1 MDNIFRLLRRN
12 SKQILSFML
21 AFVVFV
27 ENPLTA
33 LASPTTN
40 ESFNISKPVLVDDS
54 PENFD
59 PDTYTGE
66 PFYFDENGNRV
77 YDSENE
83 ELQESRRQLADQL
96 NLENI
101 EFEPEQP
108 DYSDIEWTFEDYPL
122 TTMGDPEISSYIVGI
137 DDAAYIVIG
146 TCMAAY
152 GVYAGIKTIK
162 KFASNTLE
170 PWIRR
175 KYGNNETKM
184 KTWQDCLAT
193 KAGTTY
199 VGMKVLSSMVGEC
212 LGSATWK
219 GNEATFKSSYMTD
232 TTYAWFPAS
241 MKDRYIK
248 SATWKAHDSDGKL
261 LYQTQADI
269 VGYYPVS
276 SYKKTAYMKYN
287 GSETNTDFSMVQG
300 ILDNYN
306 EFHALFTIQGCVKYY
321 YNRFYYD
328 ENGETGY
335 YKWTEDFPS
344 EKMFPASVALNLG
357 LVFANQDALKSYL
370 LYDTIGGLYTVD
382 GVTSPTETIQVKK
395 TWIGLQENFSKNY
408 TVSDSMTVP
417 STAEASDK
425 LLSSIYASDNDAE
438 VISNLN
444 SVWKIDR
451 VGTSLTMK
459 ESYSHLS
466 YVLAA
471 IAAYAG
477 ASVTSE
483 QIDSFIN
490 EYYGKYVDGSST
502 NVNEQAYS
510 IASNW
515 LSVTNDNGDPDNENK
530 NNNKYTIAQK
540 LASAFVTFLVAIH
553 AIDSSFNITDNSDI
567 TSNIKVAASAGTTTK
582 PGTGT
587 GSNPDIDY
595 SSSLGNIASILT
607 SILSAIGILPSILSL
622 LQAIPDNIKSGIL
635 NGIENSVLGKYVAFA
650 TVELTAIGN
659 AIKSWDIEAWIHG
672 VSTDLG
678 KSIDNYGEAI
688 GAKLDSLPHADD
700 IISGIASALEHNAL
714 TDAVINIEDK
724 LASFPID
731 NYGDTFIKALQTAL
745 AALGLGSLAGT
756 IGALK
761 DLTDI
766 RTGDIAEHLKAL
778 ADAIADLKVGT
789 AVDLESLAAALTG
802 VLAGLGLGE
811 LAGSIAKIGEKVDS
825 FSLTDIIDLIK
836 ALPASI
842 AIAISEKLP
851 GSNNNDNNETENDS
865 GFTNFLNLFMIVL
878 FIIVMLL
885 ILFINC
891 LRFIVLVFNIPA
903 FDGLLDENILRGIN
917 YLKEVNLPLLGDNL
931 SLYNLL
937 LSCAYFVIF
946 LSVIAVI
953 RKKIDKIH
961 I

>member
-21 AFVVFV
+21 AVVVFV

-40 ESFNISKPVLVDDS
+40 ESFNISKPVVDVDS

-83 ELQESRRQLADQL
+83 ELQELRGQLADQL

-122 TTMGDPEISSYIVGI
+122 TTMGDPEISTYIVGI

-146 TCMAAY
+146 ACMAAY

-219 GNEATFKSSYMTD
+219 GNEATFESSYMTD

-241 MKDRYIK
+241 MKERYMK
-248 SATWKAHDSDGKL
+248 SATWKAYDSNGKL

-269 VGYYPVS
+269 IGCYPVS
-276 SYKKTAYMKYN
+276 SYKKTAYMLYSTTGVN
-287 GSETNTDFSMVQG
+287 NDFSMIQG
-300 ILDNYN
+300 ILDNN
-306 EFHALFTIQGCVKYY
+306 NKFQAVFNVDGTMQYY

-328 ENGETGY
+328 KDGETGY
-335 YKWTEDFPS
+335 YKWTQNFPS
-344 EKMFPASVALNLG
+344 TNTFPASVAFNLG
-357 LVFANQDALKSYL
+357 LVFANRDALKSYL
-370 LYDTIGGLYTVD
+370 LYDTTGGLYTVD
-382 GVTSPTETIQVKK
+382 GITSPTETIQVKK

-417 STAEASDK
+417 STSEASDK
-425 LLSSIYASDNDAE
+425 LLSSIYASNNESE
-438 VISNLN
+438 VISNIAPY
-444 SVWKIDR
+444 WKIDKI
-451 VGTSLTMK
+451 GSSLSTVQA
-459 ESYSHLS
+459 YSHLS
-466 YVLAA
+466 YLLSA
-471 IAAYAG
+471 IATYAG
-477 ASVTSE
+477 TSVAQS
-483 QIDSFIN
+483 QIDSFIS
-490 EYYGKYVDGSST
+490 EYYGNYVDGTSARKE
-502 NVNEQAYS
+502 EQSQDILAKFVV
-510 IASNW
+510 IQGGN
-515 LSVTNDNGDPDNENK
+515 NGSPDD
-530 NNNKYTIAQK
+530 NNKDKNKYKISKK
-540 LASAFVTFLVAIH
+540 LAEAFGVFLFGAGLISSALDFKNGTAISPTIEVVS
-553 AIDSSFNITDNSDI
+553 ASTIEPNPTPNPGGSSSPGIDSSKLTELLNKIIKSITALPDSIAESLSEPINNISRLIELLPDKLVHGFISSDFL
-567 TSNIKVAASAGTTTK
+567 
-582 PGTGT
+582 TG
-587 GSNPDIDY
+587 I
-595 SSSLGNIASILT
+595 SSLVGSLPNAIADLMPGVLSTSLPNILQGVFGLT
-607 SILSAIGILPSILSL
+607 NGFSLPSVLS
-622 LQAIPDNIKSGIL
+622 S
-635 NGIENSVLGKYVAFA
+635 
-650 TVELTAIGN
+650 
-659 AIKSWDIEAWIHG
+659 IEA
-672 VSTDLG
+672 
-678 KSIDNYGEAI
+678 A
-688 GAKLDSLPHADD
+688 
-700 IISGIASALEHNAL
+700 
-714 TDAVINIEDK
+714 
-724 LASFPID
+724 LASFPDALIHPLKTIESAID
-731 NYGDTFIKALQTAL
+731 
-745 AALGLGSLAGT
+745 SLPDRF
-756 IGALK
+756 K
-761 DLTDI
+761 
-766 RTGDIAEHLKAL
+766 
-778 ADAIADLKVGT
+778 
-789 AVDLESLAAALTG
+789 
-802 VLAGLGLGE
+802 
-811 LAGSIAKIGEKVDS
+811 
-825 FSLTDIIDLIK
+825 DIIDGNK
-836 ALPASI
+836 TQ
-842 AIAISEKLP
+842 
-851 GSNNNDNNETENDS
+851 NDNNETENDS

>member
-219 GNEATFKSSYMTD
+219 GNEATFESSYMTD

-248 SATWKAHDSDGKL
+248 SATWKAYDSDGKL

-269 VGYYPVS
+269 IGNYPVG
-276 SYKKTAYMKYN
+276 SYKKTAYVKYQ
-287 GSETNTDFSMVQG
+287 GSTANTDFSMLQG
-300 ILDNYN
+300 ILDNEN
-306 EFHALFTIQGCVKYY
+306 KVHVESGTSFCVRYY

-328 ENGETGY
+328 EDGETGY
-335 YKWTEDFPS
+335 YQWTESFPF
-344 EKMFPASVALNLG
+344 ERKFPAFVALNLG
-357 LVFANQDALKSYL
+357 LVFANQDALRSYL
-370 LYDTIGGLYTVD
+370 LYDTTGGLYTVD

-408 TVSDSMTVP
+408 TVSDSITVP

-425 LLSSIYASDNDAE
+425 LLSSIYASNNESE
-438 VISNLN
+438 VISNIAPY
-444 SVWKIDR
+444 WKIDKI
-451 VGTSLTMK
+451 GSSLSTVQA
-459 ESYSHLS
+459 YSHLS
-466 YVLAA
+466 YLLSA
-471 IAAYAG
+471 IATYAG
-477 ASVTSE
+477 TSVAQS
-483 QIDSFIN
+483 QIDSFIS
-490 EYYGKYVDGSST
+490 EYYGNYVDGTSARKE
-502 NVNEQAYS
+502 EQSQDILAKFVV
-510 IASNW
+510 IQGGN
-515 LSVTNDNGDPDNENK
+515 NGSPDD
-530 NNNKYTIAQK
+530 NNKDKNKYKISKK
-540 LASAFVTFLVAIH
+540 LAEAFGVFLFGAGLISSAL
-553 AIDSSFNITDNSDI
+553 DFN
-567 TSNIKVAASAGTTTK
+567 
-582 PGTGT
+582 
-587 GSNPDIDY
+587 
-595 SSSLGNIASILT
+595 
-607 SILSAIGILPSILSL
+607 
-622 LQAIPDNIKSGIL
+622 
-635 NGIENSVLGKYVAFA
+635 NG
-650 TVELTAIGN
+650 TAI
-659 AIKSWDIEAWIHG
+659 SPTIEV
-672 VSTDLG
+672 VS
-678 KSIDNYGEAI
+678 
-688 GAKLDSLPHADD
+688 
-700 IISGIASALEHNAL
+700 
-714 TDAVINIEDK
+714 
-724 LASFPID
+724 
-731 NYGDTFIKALQTAL
+731 
-745 AALGLGSLAGT
+745 
-756 IGALK
+756 
-761 DLTDI
+761 
-766 RTGDIAEHLKAL
+766 
-778 ADAIADLKVGT
+778 
-789 AVDLESLAAALTG
+789 
-802 VLAGLGLGE
+802 
-811 LAGSIAKIGEKVDS
+811 
-825 FSLTDIIDLIK
+825 
-836 ALPASI
+836 
-842 AIAISEKLP
+842 
-851 GSNNNDNNETENDS
+851 
-865 GFTNFLNLFMIVL
+865 
-878 FIIVMLL
+878 
-885 ILFINC
+885 
-891 LRFIVLVFNIPA
+891 
-903 FDGLLDENILRGIN
+903 
-917 YLKEVNLPLLGDNL
+917 
-931 SLYNLL
+931 
-937 LSCAYFVIF
+937 
-946 LSVIAVI
+946 
-953 RKKIDKIH
+953 
-961 I
+961 

>member
-21 AFVVFV
+21 AFVVFI

-40 ESFNISKPVLVDDS
+40 ESFNISKPVVDDDS

-66 PFYFDENGNRV
+66 PFYFDENENRV

-83 ELQESRRQLADQL
+83 ELQESREQLADQL

-101 EFEPEQP
+101 EFESEKP

-122 TTMGDPEISSYIVGI
+122 TTMGDPEISTYIVGI

-146 TCMAAY
+146 ACMAAY

-219 GNEATFKSSYMTD
+219 GNEATFESSYMTD

-248 SATWKAHDSDGKL
+248 SATWKAYDSDGKL

-269 VGYYPVS
+269 IGNYPVG
-276 SYKKTAYMKYN
+276 SYKKTAYLKYQ
-287 GSETNTDFSMVQG
+287 GSTANTDFSMLQG
-300 ILDNYN
+300 ILDNEN
-306 EFHALFTIQGCVKYY
+306 KVQIESGTSFCVRYY

-328 ENGETGY
+328 EDGETGY
-335 YKWTEDFPS
+335 YKWTESFPF
-344 EKMFPASVALNLG
+344 ERKFPASVALNLG
-357 LVFANQDALKSYL
+357 LVFANQDALRSYL
-370 LYDTIGGLYTVD
+370 LYDTTGGLYTVD

-425 LLSSIYASDNDAE
+425 FLSSIYASNNESE
-438 VISNLN
+438 VISNI
-444 SVWKIDR
+444 SPYWKIDKI
-451 VGTSLTMK
+451 GSSLSTVQA
-459 ESYSHLS
+459 YSHLS
-466 YVLAA
+466 YLLSA
-471 IAAYAG
+471 IATYAG
-477 ASVTSE
+477 TSVAQS
-483 QIDSFIN
+483 QIDSFIS
-490 EYYGKYVDGSST
+490 EYYGNYVDGTSARKE
-502 NVNEQAYS
+502 EQSQDILAKFVV
-510 IASNW
+510 IQGGN
-515 LSVTNDNGDPDNENK
+515 NGSPDD
-530 NNNKYTIAQK
+530 NNKDKNKYKISKK
-540 LASAFVTFLVAIH
+540 LAEAFGVFLFGAGLISSALDFKNGTAISPTIEVVS
-553 AIDSSFNITDNSDI
+553 ASTIEPNPTPNPGGSSSSGIDSSKLTELLNKIIKSITALPDSIAESLSEPINNISRLIELLPDKLVHGFISSDFL
-567 TSNIKVAASAGTTTK
+567 
-582 PGTGT
+582 TG
-587 GSNPDIDY
+587 I
-595 SSSLGNIASILT
+595 SSLVGSLPNAIADLMPGVLSTSLPNILQGVFGLT
-607 SILSAIGILPSILSL
+607 NGFSLPSVLS
-622 LQAIPDNIKSGIL
+622 S
-635 NGIENSVLGKYVAFA
+635 
-650 TVELTAIGN
+650 
-659 AIKSWDIEAWIHG
+659 IEA
-672 VSTDLG
+672 
-678 KSIDNYGEAI
+678 A
-688 GAKLDSLPHADD
+688 
-700 IISGIASALEHNAL
+700 
-714 TDAVINIEDK
+714 
-724 LASFPID
+724 LASFPDALIHPLKSIESVID
-731 NYGDTFIKALQTAL
+731 
-745 AALGLGSLAGT
+745 SLPDRF
-756 IGALK
+756 K
-761 DLTDI
+761 
-766 RTGDIAEHLKAL
+766 
-778 ADAIADLKVGT
+778 
-789 AVDLESLAAALTG
+789 
-802 VLAGLGLGE
+802 
-811 LAGSIAKIGEKVDS
+811 
-825 FSLTDIIDLIK
+825 DIIDGNK
-836 ALPASI
+836 TQ
-842 AIAISEKLP
+842 
-851 GSNNNDNNETENDS
+851 NDNNETENDS

>member
-219 GNEATFKSSYMTD
+219 GNEATFESSYMTD

-248 SATWKAHDSDGKL
+248 SATWKAYDSDGKL

-269 VGYYPVS
+269 IGNYPVG
-276 SYKKTAYMKYN
+276 SYKKTAYVKYQ
-287 GSETNTDFSMVQG
+287 GSTANTDFSMLQG
-300 ILDNYN
+300 ILDNEN
-306 EFHALFTIQGCVKYY
+306 KVHVESGTSFCVRYY

-328 ENGETGY
+328 EDGETGY
-335 YKWTEDFPS
+335 YQWTESFPF
-344 EKMFPASVALNLG
+344 ERKFPAFVALNLG
-357 LVFANQDALKSYL
+357 LVFANQDALRSYL
-370 LYDTIGGLYTVD
+370 LYDTTGGLYTVD

-408 TVSDSMTVP
+408 TVSDSITVP

-425 LLSSIYASDNDAE
+425 LLSSIYASNNESE
-438 VISNLN
+438 VISNIAPY
-444 SVWKIDR
+444 WKIDKI
-451 VGTSLTMK
+451 GSSLSTVQA
-459 ESYSHLS
+459 YSHLS
-466 YVLAA
+466 YLLSA
-471 IAAYAG
+471 IATYAG
-477 ASVTSE
+477 TSVAQS
-483 QIDSFIN
+483 QIDSFIS
-490 EYYGKYVDGSST
+490 EYYGNYVDGTSARKE
-502 NVNEQAYS
+502 EQSQDILAKFVV
-510 IASNW
+510 IQGGN
-515 LSVTNDNGDPDNENK
+515 NGSPDD
-530 NNNKYTIAQK
+530 NNKDKNKYKISKK
-540 LASAFVTFLVAIH
+540 LAEAFGVFLFGAGLISSALDFNNGTAISPTIEVVS
-553 AIDSSFNITDNSDI
+553 ASTIQPNPSPNPGGSSSSGIDSSKLTELLNKIIKSITALPDSITESLSEPINNISRLIELLPDKLVHGFISSDFL
-567 TSNIKVAASAGTTTK
+567 
-582 PGTGT
+582 TG
-587 GSNPDIDY
+587 I
-595 SSSLGNIASILT
+595 SSLVGSLPNAIADLMPSVLSTSLPNILQGVFGLT
-607 SILSAIGILPSILSL
+607 NGFSLPSVLS
-622 LQAIPDNIKSGIL
+622 S
-635 NGIENSVLGKYVAFA
+635 
-650 TVELTAIGN
+650 
-659 AIKSWDIEAWIHG
+659 IEA
-672 VSTDLG
+672 
-678 KSIDNYGEAI
+678 A
-688 GAKLDSLPHADD
+688 
-700 IISGIASALEHNAL
+700 
-714 TDAVINIEDK
+714 
-724 LASFPID
+724 LASFPDALIHPLKSIESAID
-731 NYGDTFIKALQTAL
+731 
-745 AALGLGSLAGT
+745 SLP
-756 IGALK
+756 
-761 DLTDI
+761 D
-766 RTGDIAEHLKAL
+766 R
-778 ADAIADLKVGT
+778 
-789 AVDLESLAAALTG
+789 
-802 VLAGLGLGE
+802 
-811 LAGSIAKIGEKVDS
+811 
-825 FSLTDIIDLIK
+825 FRDIIDGNK
-836 ALPASI
+836 TQ
-842 AIAISEKLP
+842 
-851 GSNNNDNNETENDS
+851 NDNNETENDS

>member
-1 MDNIFRLLRRN
+1 MDNIFRFLRRN
-12 SKQILSFML
+12 SKQILSLML

-33 LASPTTN
+33 LASPATN
-40 ESFNISKPVLVDDS
+40 ESSNISKPVVDDDS

-83 ELQESRRQLADQL
+83 ELQELRGQLADQL

-108 DYSDIEWTFEDYPL
+108 DYTDIEWTFEDYPL
-122 TTMGDPEISSYIVGI
+122 TTMGDPEISTYIVGI

-146 TCMAAY
+146 ACMAAY

-219 GNEATFKSSYMTD
+219 GNEATFESSYMTD

-248 SATWKAHDSDGKL
+248 SATWKAYDSDGKL

-269 VGYYPVS
+269 IGYYPVN
-276 SYKKTAYMKYN
+276 SYKKTAYMKYQ
-287 GSETNTDFSMVQG
+287 GSKANTDFSMVQG
-300 ILDNYN
+300 ILDNNN
-306 EFHALFTIQGCVKYY
+306 EFQAVLSSSDCVRYY

-328 ENGETGY
+328 EDGETGY
-335 YKWTEDFPS
+335 YQWTESFPF
-344 EKMFPASVALNLG
+344 ERKFPASVALNLG
-357 LVFANQDALKSYL
+357 LVFANQEALRSYL
-370 LYDTIGGLYTVD
+370 LYDTTGGLYTVD
-382 GVTSPTETIQVKK
+382 GVTSPTEKIQVKK

-425 LLSSIYASDNDAE
+425 LLSSIYASNNESE
-438 VISNLN
+438 VISNIAPY
-444 SVWKIDR
+444 WKIDKI
-451 VGTSLTMK
+451 GSSLSTVQA
-459 ESYSHLS
+459 YSHLS
-466 YVLAA
+466 YLLSA
-471 IAAYAG
+471 IATYAG
-477 ASVTSE
+477 TSVAQS
-483 QIDSFIN
+483 QIDSFIS
-490 EYYGKYVDGSST
+490 EYYGNYVDGTSARKE
-502 NVNEQAYS
+502 EQSQDILAKFVV
-510 IASNW
+510 IQGGN
-515 LSVTNDNGDPDNENK
+515 NGSPDD
-530 NNNKYTIAQK
+530 NNKDKNKYKISKK
-540 LASAFVTFLVAIH
+540 LAEAFGVFLFGAGLISSALDFKNGTAISPTIEVVS
-553 AIDSSFNITDNSDI
+553 ASTIEPNPTPNPGGSSSPGIDSSKLTELLNKIIKSITALPDSIAESLSEPINNISRLIELLPDKLVHGFISSDFL
-567 TSNIKVAASAGTTTK
+567 
-582 PGTGT
+582 TG
-587 GSNPDIDY
+587 I
-595 SSSLGNIASILT
+595 SSLVGSLPNAIADLMPGVLSTSLPNILQGVFGLT
-607 SILSAIGILPSILSL
+607 NGFSLPSVLS
-622 LQAIPDNIKSGIL
+622 S
-635 NGIENSVLGKYVAFA
+635 
-650 TVELTAIGN
+650 
-659 AIKSWDIEAWIHG
+659 IEA
-672 VSTDLG
+672 
-678 KSIDNYGEAI
+678 A
-688 GAKLDSLPHADD
+688 
-700 IISGIASALEHNAL
+700 
-714 TDAVINIEDK
+714 
-724 LASFPID
+724 LASFPDALIHPLKTIESAID
-731 NYGDTFIKALQTAL
+731 
-745 AALGLGSLAGT
+745 SLPDRF
-756 IGALK
+756 K
-761 DLTDI
+761 
-766 RTGDIAEHLKAL
+766 
-778 ADAIADLKVGT
+778 
-789 AVDLESLAAALTG
+789 
-802 VLAGLGLGE
+802 
-811 LAGSIAKIGEKVDS
+811 
-825 FSLTDIIDLIK
+825 DIIDGNK
-836 ALPASI
+836 TQ
-842 AIAISEKLP
+842 
-851 GSNNNDNNETENDS
+851 NDNNETENDS

>member
-21 AFVVFV
+21 AFVVFI

-40 ESFNISKPVLVDDS
+40 ESFNISKPIVDDDS

-66 PFYFDENGNRV
+66 PFYFDENGNRI

-83 ELQESRRQLADQL
+83 ELQESREQLADQL

-219 GNEATFKSSYMTD
+219 GNEATFESSYMTD

-248 SATWKAHDSDGKL
+248 SATWKAYDSDGKL

-269 VGYYPVS
+269 IGNYPVG
-276 SYKKTAYMKYN
+276 SYKKTAYVKYQ
-287 GSETNTDFSMVQG
+287 GSTANTDFSMLQG
-300 ILDNYN
+300 ILDNEN
-306 EFHALFTIQGCVKYY
+306 VVHVESGTSFCVRYY

-328 ENGETGY
+328 EDGETGY
-335 YKWTEDFPS
+335 YQWTESFPF
-344 EKMFPASVALNLG
+344 ERKFPASVALNLG
-357 LVFANQDALKSYL
+357 LVFANQDALRSYL
-370 LYDTIGGLYTVD
+370 LYDTTGGLYTVD
-382 GVTSPTETIQVKK
+382 GVTSPTETVQVKK
-395 TWIGLQENFSKNY
+395 TWIGLRENFSKNY

-425 LLSSIYASDNDAE
+425 LLSSIYASNNESE
-438 VISNLN
+438 VISNIAPY
-444 SVWKIDR
+444 WKIDKI
-451 VGTSLTMK
+451 GSSLSTVQA
-459 ESYSHLS
+459 YSHLS
-466 YVLAA
+466 YLLSA
-471 IAAYAG
+471 IATYAG
-477 ASVTSE
+477 TSVAQS
-483 QIDSFIN
+483 QIDSFIS
-490 EYYGKYVDGSST
+490 EYYGNYVDGTSARKE
-502 NVNEQAYS
+502 EQSQDILAKFVV
-510 IASNW
+510 IQGGN
-515 LSVTNDNGDPDNENK
+515 NGSPDD
-530 NNNKYTIAQK
+530 NNKDKNKYKISKK
-540 LASAFVTFLVAIH
+540 LAEAFGVFLFGAGLISSAIDFNNGTAISPTIEVVS
-553 AIDSSFNITDNSDI
+553 ASTIEPNPTPNPGGSSSSGIDSSKLTELLNKIIKSITALPDSIAESLSEPINNISRLIEFLPDKLVHGFISSDFL
-567 TSNIKVAASAGTTTK
+567 
-582 PGTGT
+582 TG
-587 GSNPDIDY
+587 I
-595 SSSLGNIASILT
+595 SSLVGSLPNAIADLMPGV
-607 SILSAIGILPSILSL
+607 LSASLPNILQGVFGLTNGFSLPSVLS
-622 LQAIPDNIKSGIL
+622 S
-635 NGIENSVLGKYVAFA
+635 
-650 TVELTAIGN
+650 
-659 AIKSWDIEAWIHG
+659 IEA
-672 VSTDLG
+672 
-678 KSIDNYGEAI
+678 A
-688 GAKLDSLPHADD
+688 
-700 IISGIASALEHNAL
+700 
-714 TDAVINIEDK
+714 
-724 LASFPID
+724 LASFPDALIHPLKSIESAID
-731 NYGDTFIKALQTAL
+731 
-745 AALGLGSLAGT
+745 SLPDRF
-756 IGALK
+756 K
-761 DLTDI
+761 
-766 RTGDIAEHLKAL
+766 
-778 ADAIADLKVGT
+778 
-789 AVDLESLAAALTG
+789 
-802 VLAGLGLGE
+802 
-811 LAGSIAKIGEKVDS
+811 
-825 FSLTDIIDLIK
+825 DIIDGNK
-836 ALPASI
+836 TQ
-842 AIAISEKLP
+842 
-851 GSNNNDNNETENDS
+851 NDNNETENDS

>member
-219 GNEATFKSSYMTD
+219 GNEATFESSYMTD

-248 SATWKAHDSDGKL
+248 SATWKAYDSDGKL

-269 VGYYPVS
+269 IGNYPVG
-276 SYKKTAYMKYN
+276 SYKKTAYVKYQ
-287 GSETNTDFSMVQG
+287 GSTDNTDFSMLQG
-300 ILDNYN
+300 ILDNEN
-306 EFHALFTIQGCVKYY
+306 KVHVESGTSFCVRYY

-328 ENGETGY
+328 EDGETGY
-335 YKWTEDFPS
+335 YQWTESFPF
-344 EKMFPASVALNLG
+344 ERKFPAFVALNLG
-357 LVFANQDALKSYL
+357 LVFANQDALRSYL
-370 LYDTIGGLYTVD
+370 LYDTTGGLYTVD

-408 TVSDSMTVP
+408 TVSDSITVP

-425 LLSSIYASDNDAE
+425 LLSSIYASNNESE
-438 VISNLN
+438 VISNIAPY
-444 SVWKIDR
+444 WKIDKI
-451 VGTSLTMK
+451 GSSLSTVQA
-459 ESYSHLS
+459 YSHLS
-466 YVLAA
+466 YLLSA
-471 IAAYAG
+471 IATYAG
-477 ASVTSE
+477 TSVAQS
-483 QIDSFIN
+483 QIDSFIS
-490 EYYGKYVDGSST
+490 EYYGNYVDGTSARKE
-502 NVNEQAYS
+502 EQSQDILAKFVV
-510 IASNW
+510 IQGGN
-515 LSVTNDNGDPDNENK
+515 NGSPDD
-530 NNNKYTIAQK
+530 NNKDKNKYKISKK
-540 LASAFVTFLVAIH
+540 LAEAFGVFLFGAGLISSALDFNNGTAISPTIEVVS
-553 AIDSSFNITDNSDI
+553 ASTIQPNPSPNPGGSSSSGIDSSKLTELLNKIIKSITALPDSITESLSEPINNISRLIELLPDKLVHGFISSDFL
-567 TSNIKVAASAGTTTK
+567 
-582 PGTGT
+582 TG
-587 GSNPDIDY
+587 I
-595 SSSLGNIASILT
+595 SSLVGSLPNAIADLMPGVLSTSLPNILQGVFGLT
-607 SILSAIGILPSILSL
+607 NGFSLPSVLS
-622 LQAIPDNIKSGIL
+622 S
-635 NGIENSVLGKYVAFA
+635 
-650 TVELTAIGN
+650 
-659 AIKSWDIEAWIHG
+659 IEA
-672 VSTDLG
+672 
-678 KSIDNYGEAI
+678 A
-688 GAKLDSLPHADD
+688 
-700 IISGIASALEHNAL
+700 
-714 TDAVINIEDK
+714 
-724 LASFPID
+724 LASFPDALIHPLKSIESAID
-731 NYGDTFIKALQTAL
+731 
-745 AALGLGSLAGT
+745 SLP
-756 IGALK
+756 
-761 DLTDI
+761 D
-766 RTGDIAEHLKAL
+766 R
-778 ADAIADLKVGT
+778 
-789 AVDLESLAAALTG
+789 
-802 VLAGLGLGE
+802 
-811 LAGSIAKIGEKVDS
+811 
-825 FSLTDIIDLIK
+825 FRDIIDGNK
-836 ALPASI
+836 TQ
-842 AIAISEKLP
+842 
-851 GSNNNDNNETENDS
+851 NDNNETENDS

>member
-1 MDNIFRLLRRN
+1 
-12 SKQILSFML
+12 ML
-21 AFVVFV
+21 AVVVFV

-40 ESFNISKPVLVDDS
+40 ESFNISKPVVDVDS

-83 ELQESRRQLADQL
+83 ELQELRGQLADQL

-122 TTMGDPEISSYIVGI
+122 TTMGDPEISTYIVGI

-146 TCMAAY
+146 ACMAAY

-219 GNEATFKSSYMTD
+219 GNEATFESSYMTD

-241 MKDRYIK
+241 MKERYMK
-248 SATWKAHDSDGKL
+248 SATWKAYDSNGKL

-269 VGYYPVS
+269 IGCYPVS
-276 SYKKTAYMKYN
+276 SYKKTAYMLYSTTGVN
-287 GSETNTDFSMVQG
+287 NDFSMIQG
-300 ILDNYN
+300 ILDNN
-306 EFHALFTIQGCVKYY
+306 NKFQAVFNVDGTMQYY

-328 ENGETGY
+328 KDGETGY
-335 YKWTEDFPS
+335 YKWTENFPS
-344 EKMFPASVALNLG
+344 TNTFPASVAFNLG
-357 LVFANQDALKSYL
+357 LVFANRDALKSYL
-370 LYDTIGGLYTVD
+370 LYDTTGGLYTVD
-382 GVTSPTETIQVKK
+382 GITSPTETIQVKK

-408 TVSDSMTVP
+408 IVSDSMTVP
-417 STAEASDK
+417 STSEASDK
-425 LLSSIYASDNDAE
+425 LLSSIYASDNDTE

-471 IAAYAG
+471 IAASAG
-477 ASVTSE
+477 ASITSE
-483 QIDSFIN
+483 QIDSFIS
-490 EYYGKYVDGSST
+490 EYYGKYVDGTSARKE
-502 NVNEQAYS
+502 EQSQDILAKFVVIQGGNNGS
-510 IASNW
+510 PD
-515 LSVTNDNGDPDNENK
+515 NDNKDK
-530 NNNKYTIAQK
+530 NKYKVSKK
-540 LASAFVTFLVAIH
+540 LADAFGVFLFGAGLISSALDFKNGTAISPTIEVVS
-553 AIDSSFNITDNSDI
+553 ASTIQPNPTPNPGGSSSSGIDSSKLTELLNKIIKSITALPDSIAESLSEPINNISRLIVLLPDKLVHGFISSDFL
-567 TSNIKVAASAGTTTK
+567 
-582 PGTGT
+582 TG
-587 GSNPDIDY
+587 I
-595 SSSLGNIASILT
+595 SSLVGSLPNAIADLMPGVLSTSLPNILQDVFGLT
-607 SILSAIGILPSILSL
+607 NGFSLPSVLS
-622 LQAIPDNIKSGIL
+622 S
-635 NGIENSVLGKYVAFA
+635 
-650 TVELTAIGN
+650 
-659 AIKSWDIEAWIHG
+659 IEA
-672 VSTDLG
+672 
-678 KSIDNYGEAI
+678 A
-688 GAKLDSLPHADD
+688 
-700 IISGIASALEHNAL
+700 
-714 TDAVINIEDK
+714 
-724 LASFPID
+724 LASFPDALIHPLKSIESAID
-731 NYGDTFIKALQTAL
+731 
-745 AALGLGSLAGT
+745 SLPDRF
-756 IGALK
+756 K
-761 DLTDI
+761 
-766 RTGDIAEHLKAL
+766 
-778 ADAIADLKVGT
+778 
-789 AVDLESLAAALTG
+789 
-802 VLAGLGLGE
+802 
-811 LAGSIAKIGEKVDS
+811 
-825 FSLTDIIDLIK
+825 DIIDGNK
-836 ALPASI
+836 TQ
-842 AIAISEKLP
+842 
-851 GSNNNDNNETENDS
+851 NDNNETENDS

>member
-1 MDNIFRLLRRN
+1 MDNIFKLLRRN

-40 ESFNISKPVLVDDS
+40 ESFNISKPVVDNDS

-219 GNEATFKSSYMTD
+219 GNEATFESSYMTD

-248 SATWKAHDSDGKL
+248 SATWKAYDSDGKL

-269 VGYYPVS
+269 IGNYPVG
-276 SYKKTAYMKYN
+276 SYKKTAYLKYQ
-287 GSETNTDFSMVQG
+287 GSTANTDFSMLQG
-300 ILDNYN
+300 ILDNEN
-306 EFHALFTIQGCVKYY
+306 KVQIESGTSFCVRYY

-328 ENGETGY
+328 EDGETGY
-335 YKWTEDFPS
+335 YQWTESFPF
-344 EKMFPASVALNLG
+344 ERKFPAFVALNLG
-357 LVFANQDALKSYL
+357 LVFANQDALRSYL
-370 LYDTIGGLYTVD
+370 LYDTTGGLYTVD

-395 TWIGLQENFSKNY
+395 TWIGLQENFFKNY

-425 LLSSIYASDNDAE
+425 LLSSIYASNNESE
-438 VISNLN
+438 VISNIAPY
-444 SVWKIDR
+444 WKIDKI
-451 VGTSLTMK
+451 GSSLSTVQA
-459 ESYSHLS
+459 YSHLS
-466 YVLAA
+466 YLLSA
-471 IAAYAG
+471 IATYAG
-477 ASVTSE
+477 TSVAQS
-483 QIDSFIN
+483 QIDSFIS
-490 EYYGKYVDGSST
+490 EYYGNYVDGTSARKE
-502 NVNEQAYS
+502 EQSQDILAKFVV
-510 IASNW
+510 IQGGN
-515 LSVTNDNGDPDNENK
+515 NGSPDD
-530 NNNKYTIAQK
+530 NNKDKNKYKISKK
-540 LASAFVTFLVAIH
+540 LAEAFGVFLFGAGLISSALDFNNGTAISPTIEVVS
-553 AIDSSFNITDNSDI
+553 ASTIQPNPSPNPGGSSSSGIDSSKLTELLNKIIKSITALPDSITESLSEPINNISRLIELLPDKLVHGFISSDFL
-567 TSNIKVAASAGTTTK
+567 
-582 PGTGT
+582 TG
-587 GSNPDIDY
+587 I
-595 SSSLGNIASILT
+595 SSLVGSLPNAIADLMPGVLSTSLPNILQGVFGLT
-607 SILSAIGILPSILSL
+607 NGFSLPSVLS
-622 LQAIPDNIKSGIL
+622 S
-635 NGIENSVLGKYVAFA
+635 
-650 TVELTAIGN
+650 
-659 AIKSWDIEAWIHG
+659 IEA
-672 VSTDLG
+672 
-678 KSIDNYGEAI
+678 A
-688 GAKLDSLPHADD
+688 
-700 IISGIASALEHNAL
+700 
-714 TDAVINIEDK
+714 
-724 LASFPID
+724 LASFPDALIHPLKSIESAID
-731 NYGDTFIKALQTAL
+731 
-745 AALGLGSLAGT
+745 SLP
-756 IGALK
+756 
-761 DLTDI
+761 D
-766 RTGDIAEHLKAL
+766 R
-778 ADAIADLKVGT
+778 
-789 AVDLESLAAALTG
+789 
-802 VLAGLGLGE
+802 
-811 LAGSIAKIGEKVDS
+811 
-825 FSLTDIIDLIK
+825 FRDIIDGNK
-836 ALPASI
+836 TQ
-842 AIAISEKLP
+842 
-851 GSNNNDNNETENDS
+851 NDNNETENDS

>member
-1 MDNIFRLLRRN
+1 MDNIFKLLRRN
-12 SKQILSFML
+12 SKQIFSLML

-40 ESFNISKPVLVDDS
+40 ESFNISKPVVLDDDS

-83 ELQESRRQLADQL
+83 ELQKLRGQLADQL

-122 TTMGDPEISSYIVGI
+122 TTMGDPEISTYIVGI

-146 TCMAAY
+146 ACMAAY

-193 KAGTTY
+193 KAGTIY

-219 GNEATFKSSYMTD
+219 GNEATFESSYMTD

-248 SATWKAHDSDGKL
+248 SATWKAYDSDGKL

-269 VGYYPVS
+269 IGYYPVN
-276 SYKKTAYMKYN
+276 SYKKTAYMKYQ
-287 GSETNTDFSMVQG
+287 GSKANTDFSMVQG
-300 ILDNYN
+300 ILDNNN
-306 EFHALFTIQGCVKYY
+306 EFQAVLSSSDCIRYY

-335 YKWTEDFPS
+335 YKWTENFPS

-357 LVFANQDALKSYL
+357 LVFANLDALKSYL
-370 LYDTIGGLYTVD
+370 LYDTTGGLYTVD

-417 STAEASDK
+417 STSEAFDK
-425 LLSSIYASDNDAE
+425 LLSSIYASNNESE
-438 VISNLN
+438 VISNIAPY
-444 SVWKIDR
+444 WKIDKI
-451 VGTSLTMK
+451 GSSLSTVQA
-459 ESYSHLS
+459 YSHLS
-466 YVLAA
+466 YLLSA
-471 IAAYAG
+471 IATYAG
-477 ASVTSE
+477 ISVAQS
-483 QIDSFIN
+483 QIDSFIS
-490 EYYGKYVDGSST
+490 EYYGNYVDGTSARKE
-502 NVNEQAYS
+502 EQSQDILAKFVV
-510 IASNW
+510 IQGGN
-515 LSVTNDNGDPDNENK
+515 NGSPDD
-530 NNNKYTIAQK
+530 NNKDKNKYKISKK
-540 LASAFVTFLVAIH
+540 LAEAFGVFLFGAGLISSALDFKNGTAISPTIEVVS
-553 AIDSSFNITDNSDI
+553 ASTIEPNPTPNPGGSSSSGIDSSKLTELLNKIIKSITALPDSIAESLSEPINNISRLIELLPDKLVHGFISSDFL
-567 TSNIKVAASAGTTTK
+567 
-582 PGTGT
+582 TG
-587 GSNPDIDY
+587 I
-595 SSSLGNIASILT
+595 SSLVGSLPNAIADLMPGVLSTSLPNILQGVFGLT
-607 SILSAIGILPSILSL
+607 NGFSLPSVLS
-622 LQAIPDNIKSGIL
+622 S
-635 NGIENSVLGKYVAFA
+635 
-650 TVELTAIGN
+650 
-659 AIKSWDIEAWIHG
+659 IEA
-672 VSTDLG
+672 
-678 KSIDNYGEAI
+678 A
-688 GAKLDSLPHADD
+688 
-700 IISGIASALEHNAL
+700 
-714 TDAVINIEDK
+714 
-724 LASFPID
+724 LASFPDALIHPLKSIESAID
-731 NYGDTFIKALQTAL
+731 
-745 AALGLGSLAGT
+745 SLPDRF
-756 IGALK
+756 K
-761 DLTDI
+761 
-766 RTGDIAEHLKAL
+766 
-778 ADAIADLKVGT
+778 
-789 AVDLESLAAALTG
+789 
-802 VLAGLGLGE
+802 
-811 LAGSIAKIGEKVDS
+811 
-825 FSLTDIIDLIK
+825 DIIDGNK
-836 ALPASI
+836 TQ
-842 AIAISEKLP
+842 
-851 GSNNNDNNETENDS
+851 NDNNETENDS

>member
-1 MDNIFRLLRRN
+1 
-12 SKQILSFML
+12 ML

-40 ESFNISKPVLVDDS
+40 ESFNISKSVVLDDDS

-83 ELQESRRQLADQL
+83 ELQESREQLADQL

-108 DYSDIEWTFEDYPL
+108 DYTDIEWTFEDYPL
-122 TTMGDPEISSYIVGI
+122 TTMGDPEISTYIVGI

-146 TCMAAY
+146 ACMAAY

-219 GNEATFKSSYMTD
+219 GNEATFESSYMTD

-248 SATWKAHDSDGKL
+248 SATWKAYDSDGKL

-269 VGYYPVS
+269 IGYYPVN
-276 SYKKTAYMKYN
+276 SYKKTAYMKYQ
-287 GSETNTDFSMVQG
+287 GSKANTDFSMVQG
-300 ILDNYN
+300 ILDNNN
-306 EFHALFTIQGCVKYY
+306 EFQAVLSSSDCIRYY

-335 YKWTEDFPS
+335 YKWTENFPS

-357 LVFANQDALKSYL
+357 LVFANLDALKSYL
-370 LYDTIGGLYTVD
+370 LYDTTGGLYTVD

-417 STAEASDK
+417 STSEASDK
-425 LLSSIYASDNDAE
+425 FLSSIYASNNESE
-438 VISNLN
+438 VISNIAPY
-444 SVWKIDR
+444 WKIDKI
-451 VGTSLTMK
+451 GSSLSTVQA
-459 ESYSHLS
+459 YSHLS
-466 YVLAA
+466 YLLSA
-471 IAAYAG
+471 IATYAG
-477 ASVTSE
+477 TSVAQS
-483 QIDSFIN
+483 QIDSFIS
-490 EYYGKYVDGSST
+490 EYYGNYVDGTSARKE
-502 NVNEQAYS
+502 EQSQDILAKFVV
-510 IASNW
+510 IQGGN
-515 LSVTNDNGDPDNENK
+515 NGSPDD
-530 NNNKYTIAQK
+530 NNKDKNKYKISKK
-540 LASAFVTFLVAIH
+540 LAEAFGVFLFGAGLISSALDFKNGTAISPTIEVVS
-553 AIDSSFNITDNSDI
+553 ASTIEPNPIPNPGGSSSSGIDSSKLTELLNKIIKSITALPDSIAESLSEPINNISRLIELLPDKLVHGFISSDFL
-567 TSNIKVAASAGTTTK
+567 
-582 PGTGT
+582 TG
-587 GSNPDIDY
+587 I
-595 SSSLGNIASILT
+595 SSLVGSLPNAIADLMPGVLSTSLPNILQGVFGLT
-607 SILSAIGILPSILSL
+607 NGFSLPSVLS
-622 LQAIPDNIKSGIL
+622 S
-635 NGIENSVLGKYVAFA
+635 
-650 TVELTAIGN
+650 
-659 AIKSWDIEAWIHG
+659 IEA
-672 VSTDLG
+672 
-678 KSIDNYGEAI
+678 A
-688 GAKLDSLPHADD
+688 
-700 IISGIASALEHNAL
+700 
-714 TDAVINIEDK
+714 
-724 LASFPID
+724 LASFPD
-731 NYGDTFIKALQTAL
+731 ALIHPLKSIESAIN
-745 AALGLGSLAGT
+745 SLPDRF
-756 IGALK
+756 K
-761 DLTDI
+761 
-766 RTGDIAEHLKAL
+766 
-778 ADAIADLKVGT
+778 
-789 AVDLESLAAALTG
+789 
-802 VLAGLGLGE
+802 
-811 LAGSIAKIGEKVDS
+811 
-825 FSLTDIIDLIK
+825 DIIDGNK
-836 ALPASI
+836 TQ
-842 AIAISEKLP
+842 
-851 GSNNNDNNETENDS
+851 NDNNETENDS

-903 FDGLLDENILRGIN
+903 YDKLLDENILRGIN
-917 YLKEVNLPLLGDNL
+917 YLKEVHLPLLGDNL
-931 SLYNLL
+931 SLYSLL

>member
-40 ESFNISKPVLVDDS
+40 ESSNISKPVVDDDS

-59 PDTYTGE
+59 SDTYTGE

-83 ELQESRRQLADQL
+83 ELQELRGQLADQL

-122 TTMGDPEISSYIVGI
+122 TTMGDPEISTYIVGI

-146 TCMAAY
+146 ACMAAY

-219 GNEATFKSSYMTD
+219 GNEATFESSYMTD

-248 SATWKAHDSDGKL
+248 SATWKAYDSDGKL

-269 VGYYPVS
+269 IGNYPVG
-276 SYKKTAYMKYN
+276 SYKKTAYMKYQ
-287 GSETNTDFSMVQG
+287 GSTANTDFSMVQG
-300 ILDNYN
+300 ILDNNN
-306 EFHALFTIQGCVKYY
+306 EFQVDLSSSKCIRYY

-335 YKWTEDFPS
+335 YKWTENFPF

-357 LVFANQDALKSYL
+357 LVFANLDALKSYL
-370 LYDTIGGLYTVD
+370 LYDTTGGLYTVD
-382 GVTSPTETIQVKK
+382 GVTSPTEKIQVKK

-408 TVSDSMTVP
+408 IVSDSMTVP
-417 STAEASDK
+417 STSEASDK
-425 LLSSIYASDNDAE
+425 LLSSIYASDNDTE

-471 IAAYAG
+471 IAASAG
-477 ASVTSE
+477 ASITSE
-483 QIDSFIN
+483 QIDSFIS
-490 EYYGKYVDGSST
+490 EYYGKYVDGTSARKE
-502 NVNEQAYS
+502 EQSQDILAKFVVIQGGNNGS
-510 IASNW
+510 PD
-515 LSVTNDNGDPDNENK
+515 NDNKDK
-530 NNNKYTIAQK
+530 NKYKVSKK
-540 LASAFVTFLVAIH
+540 LADAFGVFLFGAGLISSALDFKNGTAISPTIEVVS
-553 AIDSSFNITDNSDI
+553 ASTIQPNPTPNPGGSSSSGIDSSKLTELLNKIIKSITALPDSIAESLSEPINNISRLIVLLPDKLVHGFISSDFL
-567 TSNIKVAASAGTTTK
+567 
-582 PGTGT
+582 TG
-587 GSNPDIDY
+587 I
-595 SSSLGNIASILT
+595 SSLVGSLPNAIADLMPGVLSTSLPNILQDVFGLT
-607 SILSAIGILPSILSL
+607 NGFSLPSVLS
-622 LQAIPDNIKSGIL
+622 S
-635 NGIENSVLGKYVAFA
+635 
-650 TVELTAIGN
+650 
-659 AIKSWDIEAWIHG
+659 IEA
-672 VSTDLG
+672 
-678 KSIDNYGEAI
+678 A
-688 GAKLDSLPHADD
+688 
-700 IISGIASALEHNAL
+700 
-714 TDAVINIEDK
+714 
-724 LASFPID
+724 LASFPDALIHPLKSIESAID
-731 NYGDTFIKALQTAL
+731 
-745 AALGLGSLAGT
+745 SLPDRF
-756 IGALK
+756 K
-761 DLTDI
+761 
-766 RTGDIAEHLKAL
+766 
-778 ADAIADLKVGT
+778 
-789 AVDLESLAAALTG
+789 
-802 VLAGLGLGE
+802 
-811 LAGSIAKIGEKVDS
+811 
-825 FSLTDIIDLIK
+825 DIIDGNK
-836 ALPASI
+836 TQ
-842 AIAISEKLP
+842 
-851 GSNNNDNNETENDS
+851 NDNNETENDS

>member
-21 AFVVFV
+21 AVVVFV

-40 ESFNISKPVLVDDS
+40 KSFNISKPVVDVDS

-83 ELQESRRQLADQL
+83 ELQESREQLADQL

-122 TTMGDPEISSYIVGI
+122 TTMGDPEISTYIVGI

-162 KFASNTLE
+162 KFASNILE

-219 GNEATFKSSYMTD
+219 GNEATFESSYMTD

-248 SATWKAHDSDGKL
+248 SATWKAYDSDGKL

-269 VGYYPVS
+269 IGNYPVG
-276 SYKKTAYMKYN
+276 SYKKTAYLKYQ
-287 GSETNTDFSMVQG
+287 GSTANTDFSMLQG
-300 ILDNYN
+300 ILDNEN
-306 EFHALFTIQGCVKYY
+306 KVQVESGTSFCVRYY

-328 ENGETGY
+328 EDGETGY
-335 YKWTEDFPS
+335 YQWTESFPF
-344 EKMFPASVALNLG
+344 ERKFPASVALNLG
-357 LVFANQDALKSYL
+357 LVFANQEALRSYL
-370 LYDTIGGLYTVD
+370 LYDTTGGLYTVD
-382 GVTSPTETIQVKK
+382 GVTSPTEKIQVKK

-425 LLSSIYASDNDAE
+425 LLSSIYASNNESE
-438 VISNLN
+438 VISNIAPY
-444 SVWKIDR
+444 WKIDKI
-451 VGTSLTMK
+451 GSSLSTVQA
-459 ESYSHLS
+459 YSHLS
-466 YVLAA
+466 YLLSA
-471 IAAYAG
+471 IATYAG
-477 ASVTSE
+477 TSVAQS
-483 QIDSFIN
+483 QIDSFIS
-490 EYYGKYVDGSST
+490 EYYGNYVDGTSARKE
-502 NVNEQAYS
+502 EQSQDILAKFVV
-510 IASNW
+510 IQGGN
-515 LSVTNDNGDPDNENK
+515 NGSPDD
-530 NNNKYTIAQK
+530 NNKDKNKYKISKK
-540 LASAFVTFLVAIH
+540 LAEAFGVFLFGAGLISSALDFKNGTAISPTIEVVS
-553 AIDSSFNITDNSDI
+553 ASTIEPNPTPNPGGSSSPGIDSSKLTELLNKIIKSITALPDSIAESLSEPINNISRLIELLPDKLVHGFISSDFL
-567 TSNIKVAASAGTTTK
+567 
-582 PGTGT
+582 TG
-587 GSNPDIDY
+587 I
-595 SSSLGNIASILT
+595 SSLVGSLPNAIADLMPGVLSTSLPNILQGVFGLT
-607 SILSAIGILPSILSL
+607 NGFSLPSVLS
-622 LQAIPDNIKSGIL
+622 S
-635 NGIENSVLGKYVAFA
+635 
-650 TVELTAIGN
+650 
-659 AIKSWDIEAWIHG
+659 IEA
-672 VSTDLG
+672 
-678 KSIDNYGEAI
+678 A
-688 GAKLDSLPHADD
+688 
-700 IISGIASALEHNAL
+700 
-714 TDAVINIEDK
+714 
-724 LASFPID
+724 LASFPDALIHPLKTIESAID
-731 NYGDTFIKALQTAL
+731 
-745 AALGLGSLAGT
+745 SLPDRF
-756 IGALK
+756 K
-761 DLTDI
+761 
-766 RTGDIAEHLKAL
+766 
-778 ADAIADLKVGT
+778 
-789 AVDLESLAAALTG
+789 
-802 VLAGLGLGE
+802 
-811 LAGSIAKIGEKVDS
+811 
-825 FSLTDIIDLIK
+825 DIIDGNK
-836 ALPASI
+836 TQ
-842 AIAISEKLP
+842 
-851 GSNNNDNNETENDS
+851 NDNNETENDS

>member
-12 SKQILSFML
+12 SKQIFSFML
-21 AFVVFV
+21 AFVVFI

-40 ESFNISKPVLVDDS
+40 ESFNISKPVVDDDS

-83 ELQESRRQLADQL
+83 ELQESREQLADQL

-101 EFEPEQP
+101 EFESEKP

-122 TTMGDPEISSYIVGI
+122 TTMGDPEISTYIVGI

-146 TCMAAY
+146 ACMAAY

-219 GNEATFKSSYMTD
+219 GNEATFESSYMTD

-248 SATWKAHDSDGKL
+248 SATWKAYDSDGKL

-269 VGYYPVS
+269 IGNYPVG
-276 SYKKTAYMKYN
+276 SYKKTAYLKYQ
-287 GSETNTDFSMVQG
+287 GSTANTDFSMLQG
-300 ILDNYN
+300 ILDNEN
-306 EFHALFTIQGCVKYY
+306 KVQIESGTSFCVRYY

-328 ENGETGY
+328 EDGETGY
-335 YKWTEDFPS
+335 YKWTESFPF
-344 EKMFPASVALNLG
+344 ERKFPASVALNLG
-357 LVFANQDALKSYL
+357 LVFANQDALRSYL
-370 LYDTIGGLYTVD
+370 LYDTTGGLYTVD

-425 LLSSIYASDNDAE
+425 FLSSIYASNNESE
-438 VISNLN
+438 VISNI
-444 SVWKIDR
+444 SPYWKIDKI
-451 VGTSLTMK
+451 GSSLSTVQA
-459 ESYSHLS
+459 YSHLS
-466 YVLAA
+466 YLLSA
-471 IAAYAG
+471 IATYAG
-477 ASVTSE
+477 TSVAQS
-483 QIDSFIN
+483 QIDSFIS
-490 EYYGKYVDGSST
+490 EYYGNYVDGTSARKE
-502 NVNEQAYS
+502 EQSQDILAKFVV
-510 IASNW
+510 IQGGN
-515 LSVTNDNGDPDNENK
+515 NGSPDD
-530 NNNKYTIAQK
+530 NNKDKNKYKISKK
-540 LASAFVTFLVAIH
+540 LAEAFGVFLFGAGLISSALDFKNGTAISPTIEVVS
-553 AIDSSFNITDNSDI
+553 ASTIEPNPTPNPGGSSSSGIDSSKLTELLNKIIKSITALPDSIAESLSEPINNISRLIELLPDKLVHGFISSDFL
-567 TSNIKVAASAGTTTK
+567 
-582 PGTGT
+582 TG
-587 GSNPDIDY
+587 I
-595 SSSLGNIASILT
+595 SSLVGSLPNAIADLMPGVLSTSLPNILQGVFGLT
-607 SILSAIGILPSILSL
+607 NGFSLPSVLS
-622 LQAIPDNIKSGIL
+622 S
-635 NGIENSVLGKYVAFA
+635 
-650 TVELTAIGN
+650 
-659 AIKSWDIEAWIHG
+659 IEA
-672 VSTDLG
+672 
-678 KSIDNYGEAI
+678 A
-688 GAKLDSLPHADD
+688 
-700 IISGIASALEHNAL
+700 
-714 TDAVINIEDK
+714 
-724 LASFPID
+724 LASFPDALIHPLKSIESVID
-731 NYGDTFIKALQTAL
+731 
-745 AALGLGSLAGT
+745 SLPDRF
-756 IGALK
+756 K
-761 DLTDI
+761 
-766 RTGDIAEHLKAL
+766 
-778 ADAIADLKVGT
+778 
-789 AVDLESLAAALTG
+789 
-802 VLAGLGLGE
+802 
-811 LAGSIAKIGEKVDS
+811 
-825 FSLTDIIDLIK
+825 DIIDGNK
-836 ALPASI
+836 TQ
-842 AIAISEKLP
+842 
-851 GSNNNDNNETENDS
+851 NDKNETENDS

>member
-1 MDNIFRLLRRN
+1 
-12 SKQILSFML
+12 ML

-40 ESFNISKPVLVDDS
+40 ESSNISKPVVDDDS

-83 ELQESRRQLADQL
+83 ELQELRGQLADQL

-122 TTMGDPEISSYIVGI
+122 TTMGDPEISTYIVGI

-146 TCMAAY
+146 ACMAAY

-219 GNEATFKSSYMTD
+219 GNEATFESSYMTD

-248 SATWKAHDSDGKL
+248 SATWKAYDSDGKL

-269 VGYYPVS
+269 IGNYPVG
-276 SYKKTAYMKYN
+276 SYKKTAYMKYQ
-287 GSETNTDFSMVQG
+287 GSTANTDFSMVQG
-300 ILDNYN
+300 ILDNNN
-306 EFHALFTIQGCVKYY
+306 EFQADLSSSKCIRYY

-335 YKWTEDFPS
+335 YKWTENFPF

-357 LVFANQDALKSYL
+357 LVFANLDALKSYL
-370 LYDTIGGLYTVD
+370 LYDTTGGLYTVD
-382 GVTSPTETIQVKK
+382 GVTSPTEKIQVKK

-408 TVSDSMTVP
+408 IVSDSMTVP
-417 STAEASDK
+417 STSEASDK
-425 LLSSIYASDNDAE
+425 LLSSIYASDNDTE

-471 IAAYAG
+471 IAASAG
-477 ASVTSE
+477 ASITSE
-483 QIDSFIN
+483 QIDSFIS
-490 EYYGKYVDGSST
+490 EYYGKYVDGTSARKE
-502 NVNEQAYS
+502 EQSQDILAKFVVIQGGNNGS
-510 IASNW
+510 PD
-515 LSVTNDNGDPDNENK
+515 NDNKDK
-530 NNNKYTIAQK
+530 NKYKVSKK
-540 LASAFVTFLVAIH
+540 LADAFGVFLFGAGLISSALDFKNGTAISPTIEVVS
-553 AIDSSFNITDNSDI
+553 ASTIQPNPTPNPGGSSSSGIDSSKLTELLNKIIKSITALPDSIAESLSEPINNISRLIVLLPDKLVHGFISSDFL
-567 TSNIKVAASAGTTTK
+567 
-582 PGTGT
+582 TG
-587 GSNPDIDY
+587 I
-595 SSSLGNIASILT
+595 SSLVGSLPNAIADLMPGVLSTSLPNILQDVFGLT
-607 SILSAIGILPSILSL
+607 NGFSLPSVLS
-622 LQAIPDNIKSGIL
+622 S
-635 NGIENSVLGKYVAFA
+635 
-650 TVELTAIGN
+650 
-659 AIKSWDIEAWIHG
+659 IEA
-672 VSTDLG
+672 
-678 KSIDNYGEAI
+678 A
-688 GAKLDSLPHADD
+688 
-700 IISGIASALEHNAL
+700 
-714 TDAVINIEDK
+714 
-724 LASFPID
+724 LASFPDALIHPLKSIESAID
-731 NYGDTFIKALQTAL
+731 
-745 AALGLGSLAGT
+745 SLPDRF
-756 IGALK
+756 K
-761 DLTDI
+761 
-766 RTGDIAEHLKAL
+766 
-778 ADAIADLKVGT
+778 
-789 AVDLESLAAALTG
+789 
-802 VLAGLGLGE
+802 
-811 LAGSIAKIGEKVDS
+811 
-825 FSLTDIIDLIK
+825 DIIDGNK
-836 ALPASI
+836 TQ
-842 AIAISEKLP
+842 
-851 GSNNNDNNETENDS
+851 NDNNETENDS

>member
-21 AFVVFV
+21 AVVVFV

-40 ESFNISKPVLVDDS
+40 ESFNISKPVVDVDS

-83 ELQESRRQLADQL
+83 ELQELRGQLADQL

-101 EFEPEQP
+101 EFEPEQL

-122 TTMGDPEISSYIVGI
+122 TTMGDPEISTYIVGI

-146 TCMAAY
+146 ACMAAY

-219 GNEATFKSSYMTD
+219 GNEATFESSYMTD

-241 MKDRYIK
+241 MKERYMK
-248 SATWKAHDSDGKL
+248 SATWKAYDSNGKL

-269 VGYYPVS
+269 IGCYPVS
-276 SYKKTAYMKYN
+276 SYKKTAYMLYSTTGVN
-287 GSETNTDFSMVQG
+287 NDFSMIQG
-300 ILDNYN
+300 ILDNN
-306 EFHALFTIQGCVKYY
+306 NKFQAVFNVDGTMQYY

-328 ENGETGY
+328 KDGETGY
-335 YKWTEDFPS
+335 YKWTQNFPS
-344 EKMFPASVALNLG
+344 TNTFPASVAFNLG
-357 LVFANQDALKSYL
+357 LVFANRDALKSYL
-370 LYDTIGGLYTVD
+370 LYDTTGGLYTVD
-382 GVTSPTETIQVKK
+382 GITSPTETIQVKK

-417 STAEASDK
+417 STSEASDK
-425 LLSSIYASDNDAE
+425 LLSSIYASNNESE
-438 VISNLN
+438 VISNIAPY
-444 SVWKIDR
+444 WKIDKI
-451 VGTSLTMK
+451 GSSLSTVQA
-459 ESYSHLS
+459 YSHLS
-466 YVLAA
+466 YLLSA
-471 IAAYAG
+471 IATYAG
-477 ASVTSE
+477 TSVAQS
-483 QIDSFIN
+483 QIDSFIS
-490 EYYGKYVDGSST
+490 EYYGNYVDGTSARKE
-502 NVNEQAYS
+502 EQSQDILAKFVV
-510 IASNW
+510 IQGGN
-515 LSVTNDNGDPDNENK
+515 NGSPDD
-530 NNNKYTIAQK
+530 NNKDKNKYKISKK
-540 LASAFVTFLVAIH
+540 LAEAFGVFLFGAGLISSALDFKNGTAISPTIEVVS
-553 AIDSSFNITDNSDI
+553 ASTIEPNPTPNPGGSSSPGIDSSKLTELLNKIIKSITALPDSIAESLSEPINNISRLIELLPDKLVHGFISSDFL
-567 TSNIKVAASAGTTTK
+567 
-582 PGTGT
+582 TG
-587 GSNPDIDY
+587 I
-595 SSSLGNIASILT
+595 SSLVGSLPNAIADLMPGVLSTSLPNILQGVFGLT
-607 SILSAIGILPSILSL
+607 NGFSLPSVLS
-622 LQAIPDNIKSGIL
+622 S
-635 NGIENSVLGKYVAFA
+635 
-650 TVELTAIGN
+650 
-659 AIKSWDIEAWIHG
+659 IEA
-672 VSTDLG
+672 
-678 KSIDNYGEAI
+678 A
-688 GAKLDSLPHADD
+688 
-700 IISGIASALEHNAL
+700 
-714 TDAVINIEDK
+714 
-724 LASFPID
+724 LASFPDALIHPLKTIESAID
-731 NYGDTFIKALQTAL
+731 
-745 AALGLGSLAGT
+745 SLPDRF
-756 IGALK
+756 K
-761 DLTDI
+761 
-766 RTGDIAEHLKAL
+766 
-778 ADAIADLKVGT
+778 
-789 AVDLESLAAALTG
+789 
-802 VLAGLGLGE
+802 
-811 LAGSIAKIGEKVDS
+811 
-825 FSLTDIIDLIK
+825 DIIDGNK
-836 ALPASI
+836 TQ
-842 AIAISEKLP
+842 
-851 GSNNNDNNETENDS
+851 NDNNETENDS

-946 LSVIAVI
+946 LSVIVVI

>member
-40 ESFNISKPVLVDDS
+40 ESFNISKPVVDDDS

-83 ELQESRRQLADQL
+83 ELQESREQLADQL

-122 TTMGDPEISSYIVGI
+122 TTMGDPEISTYIVGI

-219 GNEATFKSSYMTD
+219 GNEATFESSYMTD

-248 SATWKAHDSDGKL
+248 SATWKAYDSDGKL

-269 VGYYPVS
+269 IGNYPVG
-276 SYKKTAYMKYN
+276 SYKKTAYLKYQ
-287 GSETNTDFSMVQG
+287 GSTANTDFSMLQG
-300 ILDNYN
+300 ILDNEN
-306 EFHALFTIQGCVKYY
+306 KVQVESGTSFCVRYY

-328 ENGETGY
+328 EDGETGY
-335 YKWTEDFPS
+335 YQWTESFPF
-344 EKMFPASVALNLG
+344 ERKFPASVALNLG
-357 LVFANQDALKSYL
+357 LVFANQEALRSYL
-370 LYDTIGGLYTVD
+370 LYDTTGGLYTVD
-382 GVTSPTETIQVKK
+382 GVTSPTEKIQVKK

-425 LLSSIYASDNDAE
+425 LLSSIYASNNESE
-438 VISNLN
+438 VISNIAPY
-444 SVWKIDR
+444 WKIDKI
-451 VGTSLTMK
+451 GSSLSTVQA
-459 ESYSHLS
+459 YSHLS
-466 YVLAA
+466 YLLSA
-471 IAAYAG
+471 IATYAG
-477 ASVTSE
+477 TSVAQS
-483 QIDSFIN
+483 QIDSFIS
-490 EYYGKYVDGSST
+490 EYYGNYVDGTSARKE
-502 NVNEQAYS
+502 EQSQDILAKFVV
-510 IASNW
+510 IQGGN
-515 LSVTNDNGDPDNENK
+515 NGSPDD
-530 NNNKYTIAQK
+530 NNKDKNKYKISKK
-540 LASAFVTFLVAIH
+540 LAEAFGVFLFGAGLISSALDFNNGTAISPTIEVVS
-553 AIDSSFNITDNSDI
+553 ASTIQPNPSPNPGGSSSSGIDSSKLTELLNKIIKSITALPDSVAKSLSEPINNISRLIELLPDKLVHGFISSDFL
-567 TSNIKVAASAGTTTK
+567 
-582 PGTGT
+582 TG
-587 GSNPDIDY
+587 I
-595 SSSLGNIASILT
+595 SSLVGSLPNAIADLMPGVLSTSLPNILQGVFGLT
-607 SILSAIGILPSILSL
+607 NGFSLPSVLS
-622 LQAIPDNIKSGIL
+622 S
-635 NGIENSVLGKYVAFA
+635 
-650 TVELTAIGN
+650 
-659 AIKSWDIEAWIHG
+659 IEA
-672 VSTDLG
+672 
-678 KSIDNYGEAI
+678 A
-688 GAKLDSLPHADD
+688 
-700 IISGIASALEHNAL
+700 
-714 TDAVINIEDK
+714 
-724 LASFPID
+724 LASFPDALIHPLKSIESAID
-731 NYGDTFIKALQTAL
+731 
-745 AALGLGSLAGT
+745 SLPDRF
-756 IGALK
+756 K
-761 DLTDI
+761 
-766 RTGDIAEHLKAL
+766 
-778 ADAIADLKVGT
+778 
-789 AVDLESLAAALTG
+789 
-802 VLAGLGLGE
+802 
-811 LAGSIAKIGEKVDS
+811 
-825 FSLTDIIDLIK
+825 DIIDGNK
-836 ALPASI
+836 TQ
-842 AIAISEKLP
+842 
-851 GSNNNDNNETENDS
+851 NDNNETKNDS

-937 LSCAYFVIF
+937 LSCDYFVIF

>member
-40 ESFNISKPVLVDDS
+40 ESFNISKPVVDDDS

-83 ELQESRRQLADQL
+83 ELQESREQLADQL

-122 TTMGDPEISSYIVGI
+122 TTMGDPEISTYIVGI

-219 GNEATFKSSYMTD
+219 GNEATFESSYMTD

-248 SATWKAHDSDGKL
+248 SATWKAYDSDGKL

-269 VGYYPVS
+269 IGNYPVG
-276 SYKKTAYMKYN
+276 SYKKTAYLKYQ
-287 GSETNTDFSMVQG
+287 GSTANTDFSMLQG
-300 ILDNYN
+300 ILDNEN
-306 EFHALFTIQGCVKYY
+306 KVQVESGTSFCVRYY

-328 ENGETGY
+328 EDGETGY
-335 YKWTEDFPS
+335 YQWTESFPF
-344 EKMFPASVALNLG
+344 ERKFPASVALNLG
-357 LVFANQDALKSYL
+357 LVFANQEALRSYL
-370 LYDTIGGLYTVD
+370 LYDTTGGLYTVD
-382 GVTSPTETIQVKK
+382 GVTSPTEKIQVKK

-425 LLSSIYASDNDAE
+425 LLSSIYASNNESE
-438 VISNLN
+438 VISNIAPY
-444 SVWKIDR
+444 WKIDKI
-451 VGTSLTMK
+451 GSSLSTVQA
-459 ESYSHLS
+459 YSHLS
-466 YVLAA
+466 YLLSA
-471 IAAYAG
+471 IATYAG
-477 ASVTSE
+477 TSVAQS
-483 QIDSFIN
+483 QIDSFIS
-490 EYYGKYVDGSST
+490 EYYGNYVDGTSARKE
-502 NVNEQAYS
+502 EQSQDILAKFVV
-510 IASNW
+510 IQGGN
-515 LSVTNDNGDPDNENK
+515 NGIPDD
-530 NNNKYTIAQK
+530 NNKDKNKYKISKK
-540 LASAFVTFLVAIH
+540 LAEAFGVFLFGAGLISSALDFNNGTAISPTIEVVS
-553 AIDSSFNITDNSDI
+553 ASTIQPNPSPNPGGSSSSGIDSSKLTELLNKIIKSITALPDSVAKSLSEPINNISRLIELLPDKLVHGFISSDFL
-567 TSNIKVAASAGTTTK
+567 
-582 PGTGT
+582 TG
-587 GSNPDIDY
+587 I
-595 SSSLGNIASILT
+595 SSLVGSLPNAIADLMPGVLSTSLPNILQGVFGLT
-607 SILSAIGILPSILSL
+607 NGFSLPSVLS
-622 LQAIPDNIKSGIL
+622 S
-635 NGIENSVLGKYVAFA
+635 
-650 TVELTAIGN
+650 
-659 AIKSWDIEAWIHG
+659 IEA
-672 VSTDLG
+672 
-678 KSIDNYGEAI
+678 A
-688 GAKLDSLPHADD
+688 
-700 IISGIASALEHNAL
+700 
-714 TDAVINIEDK
+714 
-724 LASFPID
+724 LASFPDALIHPLKSIESAID
-731 NYGDTFIKALQTAL
+731 
-745 AALGLGSLAGT
+745 SLPDRF
-756 IGALK
+756 K
-761 DLTDI
+761 
-766 RTGDIAEHLKAL
+766 
-778 ADAIADLKVGT
+778 
-789 AVDLESLAAALTG
+789 
-802 VLAGLGLGE
+802 
-811 LAGSIAKIGEKVDS
+811 
-825 FSLTDIIDLIK
+825 DIIDGNK
-836 ALPASI
+836 TQ
-842 AIAISEKLP
+842 
-851 GSNNNDNNETENDS
+851 NDNNETKNDS

>member
-40 ESFNISKPVLVDDS
+40 ESSNISKPVVDDDS

-83 ELQESRRQLADQL
+83 ELQELRGQLADQL

-122 TTMGDPEISSYIVGI
+122 TTMGDPEISTYIVGI

-146 TCMAAY
+146 ACMAAY

-219 GNEATFKSSYMTD
+219 GNEATFESSYMTD

-248 SATWKAHDSDGKL
+248 SATWKAYDSDGKL

-269 VGYYPVS
+269 IGYYPVN
-276 SYKKTAYMKYN
+276 SYKKTAYMKYQ
-287 GSETNTDFSMVQG
+287 GSKANTDFSMVQG
-300 ILDNYN
+300 ILDNNN
-306 EFHALFTIQGCVKYY
+306 EFQAVLSSSDCIRYY

-335 YKWTEDFPS
+335 YKWTENFPS

-357 LVFANQDALKSYL
+357 LVFANLDALKSYL
-370 LYDTIGGLYTVD
+370 LYDTTGGLYTVD
-382 GVTSPTETIQVKK
+382 GVTSPTEKIQVKK

-408 TVSDSMTVP
+408 IVSDSMTVP
-417 STAEASDK
+417 STSEASDK
-425 LLSSIYASDNDAE
+425 LLSSIYASDNDTE

-471 IAAYAG
+471 IAASAG
-477 ASVTSE
+477 APITSE
-483 QIDSFIN
+483 QIDSFIS
-490 EYYGKYVDGSST
+490 EYYGKYVDGTSARKE
-502 NVNEQAYS
+502 EQSQDILAKFVVIQGGNNGS
-510 IASNW
+510 PD
-515 LSVTNDNGDPDNENK
+515 NDNKDK
-530 NNNKYTIAQK
+530 NKYKVSKK
-540 LASAFVTFLVAIH
+540 LADAFGVFLFGAGLISSALDFKNGTAISPTIEVVS
-553 AIDSSFNITDNSDI
+553 ASTIQPNPTPNSGGSSSSGIDSSKLTELLNKIIKSITALPDSIAESLSEPINNISRLIVLLPDKLVHGFISSDFL
-567 TSNIKVAASAGTTTK
+567 
-582 PGTGT
+582 TG
-587 GSNPDIDY
+587 I
-595 SSSLGNIASILT
+595 SSLVGSLPNAIADLMPGVLSTSLPNILQDVFGLT
-607 SILSAIGILPSILSL
+607 NGFSLPSVLS
-622 LQAIPDNIKSGIL
+622 S
-635 NGIENSVLGKYVAFA
+635 
-650 TVELTAIGN
+650 
-659 AIKSWDIEAWIHG
+659 IEA
-672 VSTDLG
+672 
-678 KSIDNYGEAI
+678 A
-688 GAKLDSLPHADD
+688 
-700 IISGIASALEHNAL
+700 
-714 TDAVINIEDK
+714 
-724 LASFPID
+724 LASFPDALIHPLKSIESAID
-731 NYGDTFIKALQTAL
+731 
-745 AALGLGSLAGT
+745 SLPDRF
-756 IGALK
+756 K
-761 DLTDI
+761 
-766 RTGDIAEHLKAL
+766 
-778 ADAIADLKVGT
+778 
-789 AVDLESLAAALTG
+789 
-802 VLAGLGLGE
+802 
-811 LAGSIAKIGEKVDS
+811 
-825 FSLTDIIDLIK
+825 DIIDGNK
-836 ALPASI
+836 TQ
-842 AIAISEKLP
+842 
-851 GSNNNDNNETENDS
+851 NDNNETENDS

>member
-21 AFVVFV
+21 AVVVFV

-40 ESFNISKPVLVDDS
+40 ESFNISKPVVDVDS

-83 ELQESRRQLADQL
+83 ELQESREQLADQL

-122 TTMGDPEISSYIVGI
+122 TTMGDPEISTYIVGI

-219 GNEATFKSSYMTD
+219 GNEATFESSYMTD

-248 SATWKAHDSDGKL
+248 SATWKAYDSDGKL

-269 VGYYPVS
+269 IGNYPVG
-276 SYKKTAYMKYN
+276 SYKKTAYLKYQ
-287 GSETNTDFSMVQG
+287 GSTANTDFSMLQG
-300 ILDNYN
+300 ILDNEN
-306 EFHALFTIQGCVKYY
+306 KVQVESGTSFCVRYY

-328 ENGETGY
+328 EDGETGY
-335 YKWTEDFPS
+335 YQWTESFPF
-344 EKMFPASVALNLG
+344 ERKFPASVALNLG
-357 LVFANQDALKSYL
+357 LVFANQEALRSYL
-370 LYDTIGGLYTVD
+370 LYDTTGGLYTVD
-382 GVTSPTETIQVKK
+382 GVTSPTEKIQVKK

-425 LLSSIYASDNDAE
+425 LLSSIYASNNESE
-438 VISNLN
+438 VISNIAPY
-444 SVWKIDR
+444 WKIDKI
-451 VGTSLTMK
+451 GSSLSTVQA
-459 ESYSHLS
+459 YSHLS
-466 YVLAA
+466 YLLSA
-471 IAAYAG
+471 IATYAG
-477 ASVTSE
+477 TSVAQS
-483 QIDSFIN
+483 QIDSFIS
-490 EYYGKYVDGSST
+490 EYYGNYVDGTSARKE
-502 NVNEQAYS
+502 EQSQDILAKFVV
-510 IASNW
+510 IQGGN
-515 LSVTNDNGDPDNENK
+515 NGSPDY
-530 NNNKYTIAQK
+530 NNKYKNKYKIINK
-540 LASAFVTFLVAIH
+540 LAEAFCVFLFGAGLISSALDFKNGTALSPTIEVVSASTIEPNPTPNPGGSSSPG
-553 AIDSSFNITDNSDI
+553 IDSSKLTELLNKIIKSITALPDSIAESLSEPINNISRLIELLPDKLVHGFISSDFL
-567 TSNIKVAASAGTTTK
+567 
-582 PGTGT
+582 TG
-587 GSNPDIDY
+587 I
-595 SSSLGNIASILT
+595 SSLVGSLPNAIADLMPGVLSTSLPNILQGVFGLT
-607 SILSAIGILPSILSL
+607 NGFSLPSVLS
-622 LQAIPDNIKSGIL
+622 S
-635 NGIENSVLGKYVAFA
+635 
-650 TVELTAIGN
+650 
-659 AIKSWDIEAWIHG
+659 IEA
-672 VSTDLG
+672 
-678 KSIDNYGEAI
+678 A
-688 GAKLDSLPHADD
+688 
-700 IISGIASALEHNAL
+700 
-714 TDAVINIEDK
+714 
-724 LASFPID
+724 LASFPDALIHPLKTIESAID
-731 NYGDTFIKALQTAL
+731 
-745 AALGLGSLAGT
+745 SLPDRF
-756 IGALK
+756 K
-761 DLTDI
+761 
-766 RTGDIAEHLKAL
+766 
-778 ADAIADLKVGT
+778 
-789 AVDLESLAAALTG
+789 
-802 VLAGLGLGE
+802 
-811 LAGSIAKIGEKVDS
+811 
-825 FSLTDIIDLIK
+825 DIIDGNK
-836 ALPASI
+836 TQ
-842 AIAISEKLP
+842 
-851 GSNNNDNNETENDS
+851 NDNNETENDS

>member
-1 MDNIFRLLRRN
+1 
-12 SKQILSFML
+12 ML

-40 ESFNISKPVLVDDS
+40 ESSNISKPVVDDDS

-83 ELQESRRQLADQL
+83 ELQELRGQLADQL

-122 TTMGDPEISSYIVGI
+122 TTMGDPEISTYIVGI

-146 TCMAAY
+146 ACMAAY

-219 GNEATFKSSYMTD
+219 GNEATFESSYMTD

-248 SATWKAHDSDGKL
+248 SATWKAYDSDGKL

-269 VGYYPVS
+269 IGNYPVG
-276 SYKKTAYMKYN
+276 SYKKTAYMKYQ
-287 GSETNTDFSMVQG
+287 GSTANTDFSMVQG
-300 ILDNYN
+300 ILDNNN
-306 EFHALFTIQGCVKYY
+306 EFQADLSSSKCIRYY

-335 YKWTEDFPS
+335 YKWTENFPF

-357 LVFANQDALKSYL
+357 LVFANLDALKSYL
-370 LYDTIGGLYTVD
+370 LYDTTGGLYTVD
-382 GVTSPTETIQVKK
+382 GVTSPTEKIQVKK

-408 TVSDSMTVP
+408 IVSDSMTVP
-417 STAEASDK
+417 STSEASDK
-425 LLSSIYASDNDAE
+425 LLSSIYASDNDTE

-471 IAAYAG
+471 IAASAG
-477 ASVTSE
+477 VSITSE
-483 QIDSFIN
+483 QIDSFIS
-490 EYYGKYVDGSST
+490 EYYGKYVDGTSARKE
-502 NVNEQAYS
+502 EQSQDILAKFVVIQGGNNGS
-510 IASNW
+510 PD
-515 LSVTNDNGDPDNENK
+515 NDNKDK
-530 NNNKYTIAQK
+530 NKYKVSKK
-540 LASAFVTFLVAIH
+540 LADAFGVFLFGAGLISSALDFKNGTAISPTIEVVS
-553 AIDSSFNITDNSDI
+553 ASTIQPNPTPNPGGSSSSGIDSSKLTELLNKIIKSITALPDSIAESLSEPINNISRLIVLLPDKLVHGFISSDFL
-567 TSNIKVAASAGTTTK
+567 
-582 PGTGT
+582 TG
-587 GSNPDIDY
+587 I
-595 SSSLGNIASILT
+595 SSLVGSLPNAIADLMPGVLSTSLPNILQDVFGLT
-607 SILSAIGILPSILSL
+607 NGFSLPSVLS
-622 LQAIPDNIKSGIL
+622 S
-635 NGIENSVLGKYVAFA
+635 
-650 TVELTAIGN
+650 
-659 AIKSWDIEAWIHG
+659 IEA
-672 VSTDLG
+672 
-678 KSIDNYGEAI
+678 A
-688 GAKLDSLPHADD
+688 
-700 IISGIASALEHNAL
+700 
-714 TDAVINIEDK
+714 
-724 LASFPID
+724 LASFPDALIHPLKSIESAID
-731 NYGDTFIKALQTAL
+731 
-745 AALGLGSLAGT
+745 SLPDRF
-756 IGALK
+756 K
-761 DLTDI
+761 
-766 RTGDIAEHLKAL
+766 
-778 ADAIADLKVGT
+778 
-789 AVDLESLAAALTG
+789 
-802 VLAGLGLGE
+802 
-811 LAGSIAKIGEKVDS
+811 
-825 FSLTDIIDLIK
+825 DIIDGNK
-836 ALPASI
+836 TQ
-842 AIAISEKLP
+842 
-851 GSNNNDNNETENDS
+851 NDNNETENDS

>member
-21 AFVVFV
+21 AVVVFV

-40 ESFNISKPVLVDDS
+40 ESFNISKPVVDVDS

-83 ELQESRRQLADQL
+83 ELQELRGQLADQL

-122 TTMGDPEISSYIVGI
+122 TTMGDPEISTYIVGI

-146 TCMAAY
+146 ACMAAY

-219 GNEATFKSSYMTD
+219 GNEATFESSYMTD

-241 MKDRYIK
+241 MKERYMK
-248 SATWKAHDSDGKL
+248 SATWKAYDSNGKL

-269 VGYYPVS
+269 IGCYPVS
-276 SYKKTAYMKYN
+276 SYKKTAYMLYSTTGVN
-287 GSETNTDFSMVQG
+287 NDFSMIQG
-300 ILDNYN
+300 ILDNN
-306 EFHALFTIQGCVKYY
+306 NKFQAVFNVDGTMQYY

-328 ENGETGY
+328 KDGETGY
-335 YKWTEDFPS
+335 YKWTQNFPS
-344 EKMFPASVALNLG
+344 TNTFPASVAFNLG
-357 LVFANQDALKSYL
+357 LVFANRDALKSYL
-370 LYDTIGGLYTVD
+370 LYDTTGGLYTVD
-382 GVTSPTETIQVKK
+382 GITSPTETIQVKK

-417 STAEASDK
+417 STSEASDK
-425 LLSSIYASDNDAE
+425 LLSSIYASNNESE
-438 VISNLN
+438 VISNIAPY
-444 SVWKIDR
+444 WKIDKI
-451 VGTSLTMK
+451 GSSLSTVQA
-459 ESYSHLS
+459 YSHLS
-466 YVLAA
+466 YLLSA
-471 IAAYAG
+471 IATYAG
-477 ASVTSE
+477 TSVAQS
-483 QIDSFIN
+483 QIDSFIS
-490 EYYGKYVDGSST
+490 EYYGNYVDGTSARKE
-502 NVNEQAYS
+502 EQSQDILAKFVV
-510 IASNW
+510 IQGGN
-515 LSVTNDNGDPDNENK
+515 NGSPDD
-530 NNNKYTIAQK
+530 NNKDKNKYKISKK
-540 LASAFVTFLVAIH
+540 LAEAFGVFLFGAGLISSALDFKNGTAISPTIEVVS
-553 AIDSSFNITDNSDI
+553 ASTIEPNLTPNPGGSSSPGIDSSKLTELLNKIIKSITALPDSIAESLSEPINNISRLIELLPDKLVHGFISSDFL
-567 TSNIKVAASAGTTTK
+567 
-582 PGTGT
+582 TG
-587 GSNPDIDY
+587 I
-595 SSSLGNIASILT
+595 SSLVGSLPNAIADLMPGVLSTSLPNILQGVFGLT
-607 SILSAIGILPSILSL
+607 NGFSLPSVLS
-622 LQAIPDNIKSGIL
+622 S
-635 NGIENSVLGKYVAFA
+635 
-650 TVELTAIGN
+650 
-659 AIKSWDIEAWIHG
+659 IEA
-672 VSTDLG
+672 
-678 KSIDNYGEAI
+678 A
-688 GAKLDSLPHADD
+688 
-700 IISGIASALEHNAL
+700 
-714 TDAVINIEDK
+714 
-724 LASFPID
+724 LASFPDALIHPLKTIESAID
-731 NYGDTFIKALQTAL
+731 
-745 AALGLGSLAGT
+745 SLPDRF
-756 IGALK
+756 K
-761 DLTDI
+761 
-766 RTGDIAEHLKAL
+766 
-778 ADAIADLKVGT
+778 
-789 AVDLESLAAALTG
+789 
-802 VLAGLGLGE
+802 
-811 LAGSIAKIGEKVDS
+811 
-825 FSLTDIIDLIK
+825 DIIDGNK
-836 ALPASI
+836 TQ
-842 AIAISEKLP
+842 
-851 GSNNNDNNETENDS
+851 NDNNETENDS

>member
-12 SKQILSFML
+12 SKQIFSFML
-21 AFVVFV
+21 AFVVFI

-40 ESFNISKPVLVDDS
+40 ESFNISKPVVDDDS

-83 ELQESRRQLADQL
+83 ELQESREQLADQL

-101 EFEPEQP
+101 EFESEKP

-122 TTMGDPEISSYIVGI
+122 TTMGDPEISTYIVGI

-146 TCMAAY
+146 ACMAAY

-219 GNEATFKSSYMTD
+219 GNEATFESSYMTD

-248 SATWKAHDSDGKL
+248 SATWKAYDSDGKL

-269 VGYYPVS
+269 IGNYPVG
-276 SYKKTAYMKYN
+276 SYKKTAYLKYQ
-287 GSETNTDFSMVQG
+287 GSTANTDFSMLQG
-300 ILDNYN
+300 ILDNEN
-306 EFHALFTIQGCVKYY
+306 KVQIESGTSFCVRYY

-328 ENGETGY
+328 EDGETGY
-335 YKWTEDFPS
+335 YKWTESFPF
-344 EKMFPASVALNLG
+344 ERKFPASVALNLG
-357 LVFANQDALKSYL
+357 LVFANQDALRSYL
-370 LYDTIGGLYTVD
+370 LYDTTGGLYTVD

-425 LLSSIYASDNDAE
+425 FLSSIYASNNESE
-438 VISNLN
+438 VISNI
-444 SVWKIDR
+444 SPYWKIDKI
-451 VGTSLTMK
+451 GSSLSTVQA
-459 ESYSHLS
+459 YSHLS
-466 YVLAA
+466 YLLSA
-471 IAAYAG
+471 IATYAG
-477 ASVTSE
+477 TSVAQS
-483 QIDSFIN
+483 QIDSFIS
-490 EYYGKYVDGSST
+490 EYYGNYVDGTSARKE
-502 NVNEQAYS
+502 EQSQDILAKFVVIQGGNNGS
-510 IASNW
+510 PD
-515 LSVTNDNGDPDNENK
+515 DNNK
-530 NNNKYTIAQK
+530 DNNKYKISKK
-540 LASAFVTFLVAIH
+540 LAEAFGVFLFGAGLISSALDFKNGTAISPTIEVVS
-553 AIDSSFNITDNSDI
+553 ASTIEPNPTPNPGGSSSSGIDSSKLTELLNKIIKSITALPDSIAESLSEPINNISRLIELLPDKLVHGFISSDFL
-567 TSNIKVAASAGTTTK
+567 
-582 PGTGT
+582 TG
-587 GSNPDIDY
+587 I
-595 SSSLGNIASILT
+595 SSLVGSLPNAIADLMPGVLSTSLPNILQGVFGLT
-607 SILSAIGILPSILSL
+607 NGFSLPSVLS
-622 LQAIPDNIKSGIL
+622 S
-635 NGIENSVLGKYVAFA
+635 
-650 TVELTAIGN
+650 
-659 AIKSWDIEAWIHG
+659 IEA
-672 VSTDLG
+672 
-678 KSIDNYGEAI
+678 A
-688 GAKLDSLPHADD
+688 
-700 IISGIASALEHNAL
+700 
-714 TDAVINIEDK
+714 
-724 LASFPID
+724 LASFPDALIHPLKSIESVID
-731 NYGDTFIKALQTAL
+731 
-745 AALGLGSLAGT
+745 SLPDRF
-756 IGALK
+756 K
-761 DLTDI
+761 
-766 RTGDIAEHLKAL
+766 
-778 ADAIADLKVGT
+778 
-789 AVDLESLAAALTG
+789 
-802 VLAGLGLGE
+802 
-811 LAGSIAKIGEKVDS
+811 
-825 FSLTDIIDLIK
+825 DIIDGNK
-836 ALPASI
+836 TQ
-842 AIAISEKLP
+842 
-851 GSNNNDNNETENDS
+851 NDNNETENDS

>member
-1 MDNIFRLLRRN
+1 MDNIFKLLRRN

-40 ESFNISKPVLVDDS
+40 ESFNISKPVVDNDS

-83 ELQESRRQLADQL
+83 ELQELRGQLADQL
-96 NLENI
+96 SLENI
-101 EFEPEQP
+101 EFESEQP

-122 TTMGDPEISSYIVGI
+122 TTMGDPEISTYIVGI

-219 GNEATFKSSYMTD
+219 GNEATFESSYMTD

-248 SATWKAHDSDGKL
+248 SATWKAYDSDGKL

-269 VGYYPVS
+269 IGYYPVN
-276 SYKKTAYMKYN
+276 SYKKTAYMKYQGTSYN
-287 GSETNTDFSMVQG
+287 NDFAMVQG
-300 ILDNYN
+300 ILDNNN
-306 EFHALFTIQGCVKYY
+306 EFHVALSTSNCIKYY
-321 YNRFYYD
+321 YNRFNYD
-328 ENGETGY
+328 EDGETGY
-335 YKWTEDFPS
+335 YQWTENFPS
-344 EKMFPASVALNLG
+344 ERMFPASVALNFG
-357 LVFANQDALKSYL
+357 LVFANQEALKSYL
-370 LYDTIGGLYTVD
+370 LYDTTGGLYTVD

-417 STAEASDK
+417 STSEASDK
-425 LLSSIYASDNDAE
+425 LLSSIYASNNESE
-438 VISNLN
+438 VISNIAPY
-444 SVWKIDR
+444 WKIDKI
-451 VGTSLTMK
+451 GSSLSTVQA
-459 ESYSHLS
+459 YSHLNYLLS
-466 YVLAA
+466 S
-471 IAAYAG
+471 IATYAG
-477 ASVTSE
+477 TSVTQS
-483 QIDSFIN
+483 QIDSFIS
-490 EYYGKYVDGSST
+490 EYYGNYVDGTSARKE
-502 NVNEQAYS
+502 EQSQDILAKFVV
-510 IASNW
+510 IQGGN
-515 LSVTNDNGDPDNENK
+515 NGSPDD
-530 NNNKYTIAQK
+530 NNKDKNKYKISKK
-540 LASAFVTFLVAIH
+540 LAEAFGVFLFGAGLISSALDFNNGTAISPTIEVVS
-553 AIDSSFNITDNSDI
+553 ASTIQPNPSPNPGGSSSSGIDSSKLTELLNKIIKSITALPDSITESLSEPINNISRLIELLPDKLVHGFISSDFL
-567 TSNIKVAASAGTTTK
+567 
-582 PGTGT
+582 TG
-587 GSNPDIDY
+587 I
-595 SSSLGNIASILT
+595 SSLVGSLPNAIADLMPGVLSTSLPNILQGVFGLT
-607 SILSAIGILPSILSL
+607 NGFSLPSVLS
-622 LQAIPDNIKSGIL
+622 S
-635 NGIENSVLGKYVAFA
+635 
-650 TVELTAIGN
+650 
-659 AIKSWDIEAWIHG
+659 IEA
-672 VSTDLG
+672 
-678 KSIDNYGEAI
+678 A
-688 GAKLDSLPHADD
+688 
-700 IISGIASALEHNAL
+700 
-714 TDAVINIEDK
+714 
-724 LASFPID
+724 LASFPDALIHPLKSIESAID
-731 NYGDTFIKALQTAL
+731 
-745 AALGLGSLAGT
+745 SLPDRF
-756 IGALK
+756 K
-761 DLTDI
+761 
-766 RTGDIAEHLKAL
+766 
-778 ADAIADLKVGT
+778 
-789 AVDLESLAAALTG
+789 
-802 VLAGLGLGE
+802 
-811 LAGSIAKIGEKVDS
+811 
-825 FSLTDIIDLIK
+825 DIIDGNK
-836 ALPASI
+836 TQ
-842 AIAISEKLP
+842 
-851 GSNNNDNNETENDS
+851 NDNNETKNDS

>member
-40 ESFNISKPVLVDDS
+40 ESSNISKPVVDDDS

-83 ELQESRRQLADQL
+83 ELQELRGQLADQL

-122 TTMGDPEISSYIVGI
+122 TTMGDPEISTYIVGI

-146 TCMAAY
+146 ACMAAY

-219 GNEATFKSSYMTD
+219 GNEATFESSYMTD

-248 SATWKAHDSDGKL
+248 SATWKAYDSDGKL

-269 VGYYPVS
+269 IGNYPVG
-276 SYKKTAYMKYN
+276 SYKKTAYMKYQ
-287 GSETNTDFSMVQG
+287 GSTANTDFSMVQG
-300 ILDNYN
+300 ILDNNN
-306 EFHALFTIQGCVKYY
+306 EFQADLSSSKCIRYY

-335 YKWTEDFPS
+335 YKWTENFPF

-357 LVFANQDALKSYL
+357 LVFANLDALKSYL
-370 LYDTIGGLYTVD
+370 LYDTTGGLYTVD
-382 GVTSPTETIQVKK
+382 GVTSPTEKIQVKK

-408 TVSDSMTVP
+408 IVSDSMTVP
-417 STAEASDK
+417 STSEASDK
-425 LLSSIYASDNDAE
+425 LLSSIYASDNDTE

-471 IAAYAG
+471 IAASAG
-477 ASVTSE
+477 ASITSE
-483 QIDSFIN
+483 QIDSFIS
-490 EYYGKYVDGSST
+490 EYYGKYVDGTSARKE
-502 NVNEQAYS
+502 EQSQDILAKFVVIQGGNNGS
-510 IASNW
+510 PD
-515 LSVTNDNGDPDNENK
+515 NDNKDK
-530 NNNKYTIAQK
+530 NKYKVSKK
-540 LASAFVTFLVAIH
+540 LADAFGVFLFGAGLISSALDFKNGTAISPTIEVVS
-553 AIDSSFNITDNSDI
+553 ASTIQPNPTPNPGGSSSSGIDSSKLTELLNKIIKSITALPDSIAESLSEPINNISRLIVLLPDKLVHGFISSDFL
-567 TSNIKVAASAGTTTK
+567 
-582 PGTGT
+582 TG
-587 GSNPDIDY
+587 I
-595 SSSLGNIASILT
+595 SSLVGSLPNAIADLMPGVLSTSLPNILQDVFGLT
-607 SILSAIGILPSILSL
+607 NGFSLPSVLS
-622 LQAIPDNIKSGIL
+622 S
-635 NGIENSVLGKYVAFA
+635 
-650 TVELTAIGN
+650 
-659 AIKSWDIEAWIHG
+659 IEA
-672 VSTDLG
+672 
-678 KSIDNYGEAI
+678 A
-688 GAKLDSLPHADD
+688 
-700 IISGIASALEHNAL
+700 
-714 TDAVINIEDK
+714 
-724 LASFPID
+724 LASFPDALIHPLKTIESAID
-731 NYGDTFIKALQTAL
+731 
-745 AALGLGSLAGT
+745 SLPDRF
-756 IGALK
+756 K
-761 DLTDI
+761 
-766 RTGDIAEHLKAL
+766 
-778 ADAIADLKVGT
+778 
-789 AVDLESLAAALTG
+789 
-802 VLAGLGLGE
+802 
-811 LAGSIAKIGEKVDS
+811 
-825 FSLTDIIDLIK
+825 DIIDGNK
-836 ALPASI
+836 TQ
-842 AIAISEKLP
+842 
-851 GSNNNDNNETENDS
+851 NDNNETENDS

>member
-1 MDNIFRLLRRN
+1 
-12 SKQILSFML
+12 ML
-21 AFVVFV
+21 AVVVFV

-40 ESFNISKPVLVDDS
+40 ESFNISKPVVDVDS

-83 ELQESRRQLADQL
+83 ELQELRGQLADQL

-122 TTMGDPEISSYIVGI
+122 TTMGDPEISTYIVGI

-146 TCMAAY
+146 ACMAAY

-219 GNEATFKSSYMTD
+219 GNEATFESSYMTD

-241 MKDRYIK
+241 MKERYMK
-248 SATWKAHDSDGKL
+248 SATWKAYDSNGKL

-269 VGYYPVS
+269 IGCYPVS
-276 SYKKTAYMKYN
+276 SYKKTAYMLYSSTGVN
-287 GSETNTDFSMVQG
+287 NDFSMIQG
-300 ILDNYN
+300 ILDNN
-306 EFHALFTIQGCVKYY
+306 NKFQAVFNVDGTMQYY

-328 ENGETGY
+328 KDGETGY
-335 YKWTEDFPS
+335 YKWTQNFPS
-344 EKMFPASVALNLG
+344 TNTFPASVAFNLG
-357 LVFANQDALKSYL
+357 LVFANRDALKSYL
-370 LYDTIGGLYTVD
+370 LYDTTGGLYTVD
-382 GVTSPTETIQVKK
+382 GITSPTETIQVKK

-417 STAEASDK
+417 STSEASDK
-425 LLSSIYASDNDAE
+425 LLSSIYASNNESE
-438 VISNLN
+438 VISNIAPY
-444 SVWKIDR
+444 WKIDKI
-451 VGTSLTMK
+451 GSSLSTVQA
-459 ESYSHLS
+459 YSHLS
-466 YVLAA
+466 YLLSA
-471 IAAYAG
+471 IATYAG
-477 ASVTSE
+477 TSVAQS
-483 QIDSFIN
+483 QIDSFIS
-490 EYYGKYVDGSST
+490 EYYGNYVDGTSARKE
-502 NVNEQAYS
+502 EQSQDILAKFVV
-510 IASNW
+510 IQGGN
-515 LSVTNDNGDPDNENK
+515 NGSPDD
-530 NNNKYTIAQK
+530 NNKDKNKYKISKK
-540 LASAFVTFLVAIH
+540 LAEAFGVFLFGAGLISSALDFKNGTAISPTIEVVS
-553 AIDSSFNITDNSDI
+553 ASTIEPNLTPNPGGSSSPGIDSSKLTELLNKIIKSITALPDSIAESLSEPINNISRLIELLPDKLVHGFISSDFL
-567 TSNIKVAASAGTTTK
+567 
-582 PGTGT
+582 TG
-587 GSNPDIDY
+587 I
-595 SSSLGNIASILT
+595 SSLVGSLPNAIADLMPGVLSTSLPNILQGVFGLT
-607 SILSAIGILPSILSL
+607 NGFSLPSVLS
-622 LQAIPDNIKSGIL
+622 S
-635 NGIENSVLGKYVAFA
+635 
-650 TVELTAIGN
+650 
-659 AIKSWDIEAWIHG
+659 IEA
-672 VSTDLG
+672 
-678 KSIDNYGEAI
+678 A
-688 GAKLDSLPHADD
+688 
-700 IISGIASALEHNAL
+700 
-714 TDAVINIEDK
+714 
-724 LASFPID
+724 LASFPDALIHPLKTIESAID
-731 NYGDTFIKALQTAL
+731 
-745 AALGLGSLAGT
+745 SLPDRF
-756 IGALK
+756 K
-761 DLTDI
+761 
-766 RTGDIAEHLKAL
+766 
-778 ADAIADLKVGT
+778 
-789 AVDLESLAAALTG
+789 
-802 VLAGLGLGE
+802 
-811 LAGSIAKIGEKVDS
+811 
-825 FSLTDIIDLIK
+825 DIIDGNK
-836 ALPASI
+836 TQ
-842 AIAISEKLP
+842 
-851 GSNNNDNNETENDS
+851 NDNNETENDS

>member
-1 MDNIFRLLRRN
+1 
-12 SKQILSFML
+12 ML
-21 AFVVFV
+21 AFVVFI

-40 ESFNISKPVLVDDS
+40 ESFNISKPVVDDDS

-83 ELQESRRQLADQL
+83 ELQESREQLADQL

-101 EFEPEQP
+101 EFESEKP

-122 TTMGDPEISSYIVGI
+122 TTMGDPEISTYIVGI

-146 TCMAAY
+146 ACMAAY

-219 GNEATFKSSYMTD
+219 GNEATFESSYMTD

-248 SATWKAHDSDGKL
+248 SATWKAYDSDGKL

-269 VGYYPVS
+269 IGNYPVG
-276 SYKKTAYMKYN
+276 SYKKTAYLKYQ
-287 GSETNTDFSMVQG
+287 GSTANTDFSMLQG
-300 ILDNYN
+300 ILDNEN
-306 EFHALFTIQGCVKYY
+306 KVQIESGTSFCVRYY

-328 ENGETGY
+328 EDGETGY
-335 YKWTEDFPS
+335 YKWTESFPF
-344 EKMFPASVALNLG
+344 ERKFPASVALNLG
-357 LVFANQDALKSYL
+357 LVFANQDALRSYL
-370 LYDTIGGLYTVD
+370 LYDTTGGLYTVD

-425 LLSSIYASDNDAE
+425 FLSSIYASNNESE
-438 VISNLN
+438 VISNI
-444 SVWKIDR
+444 SPYWKIDKI
-451 VGTSLTMK
+451 GSSLSTVQA
-459 ESYSHLS
+459 YSHLS
-466 YVLAA
+466 YLLSA
-471 IAAYAG
+471 IATYAG
-477 ASVTSE
+477 TSVAQS
-483 QIDSFIN
+483 QIDSFIS
-490 EYYGKYVDGSST
+490 EYYGNYVDGTSARKE
-502 NVNEQAYS
+502 EQSQDILAKFVV
-510 IASNW
+510 IQGGN
-515 LSVTNDNGDPDNENK
+515 NGSPDD
-530 NNNKYTIAQK
+530 NNKDKNKYKISKK
-540 LASAFVTFLVAIH
+540 LAEAFGFFFFGARLISSALDFKNGTAISPTIEVVS
-553 AIDSSFNITDNSDI
+553 ASTIEPNPTPNPGGSSSSGIDSSKLTELLNKIIKSITALPDSIAESLSEPINNISRLIELLPDKLVHGFISSDFL
-567 TSNIKVAASAGTTTK
+567 
-582 PGTGT
+582 TG
-587 GSNPDIDY
+587 I
-595 SSSLGNIASILT
+595 SSLVGSLPNAIADLMPGVLSTSLPNILQGVFGLT
-607 SILSAIGILPSILSL
+607 NGFSLPSVLS
-622 LQAIPDNIKSGIL
+622 S
-635 NGIENSVLGKYVAFA
+635 
-650 TVELTAIGN
+650 
-659 AIKSWDIEAWIHG
+659 IEA
-672 VSTDLG
+672 
-678 KSIDNYGEAI
+678 A
-688 GAKLDSLPHADD
+688 
-700 IISGIASALEHNAL
+700 
-714 TDAVINIEDK
+714 
-724 LASFPID
+724 LASFPDALIHPLKSIESVID
-731 NYGDTFIKALQTAL
+731 
-745 AALGLGSLAGT
+745 SLPDRF
-756 IGALK
+756 K
-761 DLTDI
+761 
-766 RTGDIAEHLKAL
+766 
-778 ADAIADLKVGT
+778 
-789 AVDLESLAAALTG
+789 
-802 VLAGLGLGE
+802 
-811 LAGSIAKIGEKVDS
+811 
-825 FSLTDIIDLIK
+825 DIIDGNK
-836 ALPASI
+836 TQ
-842 AIAISEKLP
+842 
-851 GSNNNDNNETENDS
+851 NDNNETENDS

>member
-1 MDNIFRLLRRN
+1 MDNIFKLLRRN

-40 ESFNISKPVLVDDS
+40 ESFNISKSVVDDDS

-83 ELQESRRQLADQL
+83 ELQELRGELADQL

-122 TTMGDPEISSYIVGI
+122 TTMSDPEISTYIVGI

-335 YKWTEDFPS
+335 YKWTENFPS

-425 LLSSIYASDNDAE
+425 LLSSIYASNNESE
-438 VISNLN
+438 VISNIAPY
-444 SVWKIDR
+444 WKIDKI
-451 VGTSLTMK
+451 GSSLSTVQA
-459 ESYSHLS
+459 YSHLS
-466 YVLAA
+466 YLLSA
-471 IAAYAG
+471 IATYAG
-477 ASVTSE
+477 TSVAQS
-483 QIDSFIN
+483 QIDSFIS
-490 EYYGKYVDGSST
+490 EYYGNYVDGTSARKE
-502 NVNEQAYS
+502 EQSQDILAKFVV
-510 IASNW
+510 IQGGN
-515 LSVTNDNGDPDNENK
+515 NGSPDD
-530 NNNKYTIAQK
+530 NNKDKNKYKISKK
-540 LASAFVTFLVAIH
+540 LAEAFGVFLFGAGLISSALDFNNGTAISPTIEVVS
-553 AIDSSFNITDNSDI
+553 ASTIQPNPSPNPGGSSSSGIDSSKLTELLNKIIKSITALPDSITESLSEPINNISRLIELLPDKLVYGFISSDFLSGI
-567 TSNIKVAASAGTTTK
+567 
-582 PGTGT
+582 
-587 GSNPDIDY
+587 
-595 SSSLGNIASILT
+595 SSLVGSLPNAIADLMPGVLSTSLPNILQGVFGLT
-607 SILSAIGILPSILSL
+607 NGFSLPSVLS
-622 LQAIPDNIKSGIL
+622 S
-635 NGIENSVLGKYVAFA
+635 
-650 TVELTAIGN
+650 
-659 AIKSWDIEAWIHG
+659 IEA
-672 VSTDLG
+672 
-678 KSIDNYGEAI
+678 A
-688 GAKLDSLPHADD
+688 
-700 IISGIASALEHNAL
+700 
-714 TDAVINIEDK
+714 
-724 LASFPID
+724 LASFPDALIHPLKSIESAID
-731 NYGDTFIKALQTAL
+731 
-745 AALGLGSLAGT
+745 SLPDRF
-756 IGALK
+756 K
-761 DLTDI
+761 
-766 RTGDIAEHLKAL
+766 
-778 ADAIADLKVGT
+778 
-789 AVDLESLAAALTG
+789 
-802 VLAGLGLGE
+802 
-811 LAGSIAKIGEKVDS
+811 
-825 FSLTDIIDLIK
+825 DIIDGNKIQ
-836 ALPASI
+836 
-842 AIAISEKLP
+842 
-851 GSNNNDNNETENDS
+851 NDNNETENDS